1 MKKNYKLLATL
12 VLSGL
17 AGAAFGVLP
26 AEAAVTVRSADG
38 TEKSLT
44 ETEFTSLY
52 GNTHTHST
60 SGNTVSISGEGTVTL
75 KGETVSPGGLSYAAT
90 ANTLAGAYTLESKD
104 ASNNKLSV
112 TDGASVSFSNALDN
126 WIAGGISMKGAAS
139 GNQVTLSGVSLNLPD
154 DTSSLEIAGG
164 VSVSGASA
172 SAGASGNTVTLSNST
187 AQSSYI
193 YGGYMEYHGD
203 TSAKADAVAGVNHN
217 TVTLTNTSVSG
228 TRVYGG
234 YVSNSSSAPA
244 LNASSNTVEISNTAE
259 KEYGVFTVTGGY
271 TKYGDANDNTVKIT
285 GTKVTDDDEIY
296 LTSVSSD
303 ITGGETGSG
312 NADGNTVTLD
322 TITSS
327 GIVYGGRVG
336 NGNNVVATVNMSVLP
351 VSAEESTET
360 DTSTEADPISTSAS
374 SNSVTITGS
383 QVEGVYG
390 GYMQYYGD
398 TSAEADAVAGVN
410 HNTVTL
416 TNTSASGTSV
426 YGGYVLSSGSAPAL
440 NASSNTVEISNT
452 AEKEYGVSTVTGG
465 YTGYGDA
472 NDNTVKIT
480 GTKVTDDDEI
490 YLTSVSSDITGGETE
505 SGNADGNTVTLDT
518 ITSSGIVYGGRAG
531 NCNNV
536 PEAVLM
542 SVLAVSEEESTET
555 DTSTEADPISTS
567 ASSNSVTIT
576 GSQVKGVYGG
586 VGQIGSA
593 KGNIVTI
600 TDSSVEMEAV
610 GGETGYMMNCITQ
623 PGQLKDAENN
633 QVIVN
638 GSSTI
643 GTVVGGEAAAANTFD
658 EEYGKVQTSGKSS
671 GNTVTINDG
680 TVKNSVL
687 GGRSAMSDAIGN
699 TVNIAGGIIGTESS
713 GTGEAD
719 DNAIAIAGG
728 FAEKGQ
734 ANNNTVNITGG
745 TLGAMMSLYG
755 GYSEKGSSSN
765 TLNLHTKGNT
775 VKNLNYFQNLNFYV
789 PEGTAAGE
797 TMVTVT
803 GNADVSKAVIQ
814 AGIEKT
820 TKLAPGQAINLIYDA
835 GGIKTD
841 GTSYS
846 MMSGK
851 DIVSDA
857 GFVDRKAAVKKQDDN
872 TIVVYVPKDEKG
884 TIHPDTK
891 IIPEDRENGINTIKN
906 AGDLVSNAAEGAW
919 KEDHDVDAKFVPYAI
934 VGGYDLHYNTGSYID
949 SNGMAANVGL
959 IRRIR
964 RDGAIDTVMPFLEYG
979 RSNYASFLDDGAR
992 GDGRQH
998 YTGGG
1003 VLLRRDLDDGKYYEG
1018 AIRAGRLK
1026 GDFHGIIDSTAL
1038 RYDSSAPY
1046 VAAQAGA
1053 GKIYAKDR
1061 DTYDLYGKFFWTH
1074 LGSDTATI
1082 RNSRGEAKYEFDD
1095 INSYRTRLGM
1105 RWTRNFDK
1113 VRSLY
1118 AGIGWD
1124 YEFDSKAR
1132 AFYDAYR
1139 TDTPTVKGSS
1149 EFLELGWKSKVTSD
1163 HPWGVDLKATGW
1175 TGKQEGGTLFATV
1188 SRSF

>member
-26 AEAAVTVRSADG
+26 AEAAVTVGPVDG
-38 TEKSLT
+38 TEKPLT
-44 ETEFTSLY
+44 NTEFTSLY
-52 GNTHTHST
+52 GNTYTGST

-75 KGETVSPGGLSYAAT
+75 
-90 ANTLAGAYTLESKD
+90 NTLAGAYTLESGD

-112 TDGASVSFSNALDN
+112 TDGASVSFSNATDN
-126 WIAGGISMKGAAS
+126 WIAGGRSMKGAAS

-154 DTSSLEIAGG
+154 ATPSSLKIAGG
-164 VSVSGASA
+164 
-172 SAGASGNTVTLSNST
+172 
-187 AQSSYI
+187 
-193 YGGYMEYHGD
+193 
-203 TSAKADAVAGVNHN
+203 
-217 TVTLTNTSVSG
+217 
-228 TRVYGG
+228 
-234 YVSNSSSAPA
+234 
-244 LNASSNTVEISNTAE
+244 
-259 KEYGVFTVTGGY
+259 
-271 TKYGDANDNTVKIT
+271 
-285 GTKVTDDDEIY
+285 
-296 LTSVSSD
+296 
-303 ITGGETGSG
+303 ETESG

-383 QVEGVYG
+383 QVEGVYGGYMQYYGDTSAEADAVAGVNHNTVTLTNSTAQSSYIYGIYG

-518 ITSSGIVYGGRAG
+518 IASSGIVYGGRAG
-531 NCNNV
+531 NGNNV
-536 PEAVLM
+536 AEAVLM
-542 SVLAVSEEESTET
+542 SVLAVSTEESTGT

-610 GGETGYMMNCITQ
+610 GGETGYMVGWITQ

-658 EEYGKVQTSGKSS
+658 EKNGEVQTSGKSS

-687 GGRSAMSDAIGN
+687 GGHSAMSDAIGN

-719 DNAIAIAGG
+719 DNAIAGG
-728 FAEKGQ
+728 FAEEGQ

-755 GYSEKGSSSN
+755 GYSEKGSSGN

-775 VKNLNYFQNLNFYV
+775 VKNLGYFQNLNFYV

>member
-26 AEAAVTVRSADG
+26 AEAAVTVGPVDG
-38 TEKSLT
+38 TEKPLT
-44 ETEFTSLY
+44 NTEFTSLY
-52 GNTHTHST
+52 GNTYTGST

-75 KGETVSPGGLSYAAT
+75 
-90 ANTLAGAYTLESKD
+90 NTLAGAYTLESGD

-112 TDGASVSFSNALDN
+112 TDGASVSFSNATDN
-126 WIAGGISMKGAAS
+126 WIAGGRSMKGAAS

-154 DTSSLEIAGG
+154 ATPSSLKIAGG
-164 VSVSGASA
+164 
-172 SAGASGNTVTLSNST
+172 
-187 AQSSYI
+187 
-193 YGGYMEYHGD
+193 
-203 TSAKADAVAGVNHN
+203 
-217 TVTLTNTSVSG
+217 
-228 TRVYGG
+228 
-234 YVSNSSSAPA
+234 
-244 LNASSNTVEISNTAE
+244 
-259 KEYGVFTVTGGY
+259 
-271 TKYGDANDNTVKIT
+271 
-285 GTKVTDDDEIY
+285 
-296 LTSVSSD
+296 
-303 ITGGETGSG
+303 ETESG

-518 ITSSGIVYGGRAG
+518 IASSGIVYGGRAG
-531 NCNNV
+531 NGNNV
-536 PEAVLM
+536 AEAVLM
-542 SVLAVSEEESTET
+542 SVLAVSTEESTGT

-576 GSQVKGVYGG
+576 GSQVEGVYGG

-610 GGETGYMMNCITQ
+610 GGETGYMMNGITQ

-658 EEYGKVQTSGKSS
+658 NEDKEDNEVQTSGKSS

-687 GGRSAMSDAIGN
+687 GGHSAMSDAIGN

-719 DNAIAIAGG
+719 DNAIAGG
-728 FAEKGQ
+728 FAEEGQ

-755 GYSEKGSSSN
+755 GYSEKGSSGN

-775 VKNLNYFQNLNFYV
+775 VKNLGYFQNLNFYV

-857 GFVDRKAAVKKQDDN
+857 GFVDRRAAVKKQDDS

>member
-38 TEKSLT
+38 TETSLT
-44 ETEFTSLY
+44 KTEFTSTSLH
-52 GNTHTHST
+52 GNTYTNST
-60 SGNTVSISGEGTVTL
+60 
-75 KGETVSPGGLSYAAT
+75 
-90 ANTLAGAYTLESKD
+90 
-104 ASNNKLSV
+104 
-112 TDGASVSFSNALDN
+112 
-126 WIAGGISMKGAAS
+126 
-139 GNQVTLSGVSLNLPD
+139 
-154 DTSSLEIAGG
+154 
-164 VSVSGASA
+164 
-172 SAGASGNTVTLSNST
+172 SGNTVTLSNST
-187 AQSSYI
+187 AQSSDI
-193 YGGYMEYHGD
+193 SGGYMKYDGD
-203 TSAKADAVAGVNHN
+203 TSAEADAGVNHN
-217 TVTLTNTSVSG
+217 TVTLTNTSASG

-234 YVSNSSSAPA
+234 YM
-244 LNASSNTVEISNTAE
+244 
-259 KEYGVFTVTGGY
+259 EY
-271 TKYGDANDNTVKIT
+271 D
-285 GTKVTDDDEIY
+285 
-296 LTSVSSD
+296 
-303 ITGGETGSG
+303 
-312 NADGNTVTLD
+312 
-322 TITSS
+322 
-327 GIVYGGRVG
+327 
-336 NGNNVVATVNMSVLP
+336 
-351 VSAEESTET
+351 
-360 DTSTEADPISTSAS
+360 
-374 SNSVTITGS
+374 
-383 QVEGVYG
+383 
-390 GYMQYYGD
+390 GD

-416 TNTSASGTSV
+416 TNTSASGTRV
-426 YGGYVLSSGSAPAL
+426 YGGYVAAAPPIPTVL
-440 NASSNTVEISNT
+440 NVSSNTMEISNT
-452 AEKEYGVSTVTGG
+452 AEKKCGVSTE
-465 YTGYGDA
+465 
-472 NDNTVKIT
+472 KS
-480 GTKVTDDDEI
+480 TK
-490 YLTSVSSDITGGETE
+490 
-505 SGNADGNTVTLDT
+505 
-518 ITSSGIVYGGRAG
+518 
-531 NCNNV
+531 
-536 PEAVLM
+536 
-542 SVLAVSEEESTET
+542 T

-567 ASSNSVTIT
+567 SNSVTIT
-576 GSQVKGVYGG
+576 GSQVEGVYGG

-610 GGETGYMMNCITQ
+610 GGETGYMMNWITQ

-658 EEYGKVQTSGKSS
+658 EKYGEVQTSGKSS

-680 TVKNSVL
+680 TVKDSVL
-687 GGRSAMSDAIGN
+687 GGHSAMSDAIGN

-719 DNAIAIAGG
+719 DNAIAGG

-755 GYSEKGSSSN
+755 GYSEKGSSGN

-775 VKNLNYFQNLNFYV
+775 VKNLGYFQNLNFYV

-857 GFVDRKAAVKKQDDN
+857 GFVDRKAAVKKQDDS

>member
-26 AEAAVTVRSADG
+26 AEAAVTVGPVDG
-38 TEKSLT
+38 TEKPLT
-44 ETEFTSLY
+44 NTEFTSLY
-52 GNTHTHST
+52 GNTYTGST

-75 KGETVSPGGLSYAAT
+75 
-90 ANTLAGAYTLESKD
+90 NTLAGAYTLESGD

-112 TDGASVSFSNALDN
+112 TDGASVSFSNATDN
-126 WIAGGISMKGAAS
+126 WIAGGRSMKGAAS

-154 DTSSLEIAGG
+154 ATPSSLKIAGG
-164 VSVSGASA
+164 
-172 SAGASGNTVTLSNST
+172 
-187 AQSSYI
+187 
-193 YGGYMEYHGD
+193 
-203 TSAKADAVAGVNHN
+203 
-217 TVTLTNTSVSG
+217 
-228 TRVYGG
+228 
-234 YVSNSSSAPA
+234 
-244 LNASSNTVEISNTAE
+244 
-259 KEYGVFTVTGGY
+259 
-271 TKYGDANDNTVKIT
+271 
-285 GTKVTDDDEIY
+285 
-296 LTSVSSD
+296 
-303 ITGGETGSG
+303 ETESG

-416 TNTSASGTSV
+416 TNSTAQSSYIYGGYMQYYGDTSAEADAVAGVNHNTVTLTNTSASGTSV
-426 YGGYVLSSGSAPAL
+426 YGGYVLSSSSAPAL

-465 YTGYGDA
+465 YTEYGDA

-518 ITSSGIVYGGRAG
+518 IASSGIVYGGRAG
-531 NCNNV
+531 NGNNV
-536 PEAVLM
+536 AEAVLM
-542 SVLAVSEEESTET
+542 SVLAVSAEESTET

-610 GGETGYMMNCITQ
+610 GGETGDMVGWITQ

-658 EEYGKVQTSGKSS
+658 EKYDEVQTSGKSS

-687 GGRSAMSDAIGN
+687 GGHSAMSDAIGN

-719 DNAIAIAGG
+719 DNAIAGG
-728 FAEKGQ
+728 FAEEGQ

-775 VKNLNYFQNLNFYV
+775 VKNLGYFQNLNFYV

>member
-26 AEAAVTVRSADG
+26 AEAAVTVGSADG

-44 ETEFTSLY
+44 NTEFTSLY
-52 GNTHTHST
+52 GNKYMDST

-75 KGETVSPGGLSYAAT
+75 KGETVSPGGLSYT
-90 ANTLAGAYTLESKD
+90 ASTLAGAYALESGD

-112 TDGASVSFSNALDN
+112 TDGASVSFSNATGN

-154 DTSSLEIAGG
+154 ATTSSLEIAGG
-164 VSVSGASA
+164 VSGASA
-172 SAGASGNTVTLSNST
+172 SASASGNTVTLSNST
-187 AQSSYI
+187 AQSSDI
-193 YGGYMEYHGD
+193 YGGYMEYYGD
-203 TSAKADAVAGVNHN
+203 TSAEADAVAGVNHN
-217 TVTLTNTSVSG
+217 TVTLTNTSASG
-228 TRVYGG
+228 TSVYGG
-234 YVSNSSSAPA
+234 YVSSSSSAPA

-259 KEYGVFTVTGGY
+259 KEYGVFTVTGGC
-271 TKYGDANDNTVKIT
+271 TEYGDANDNTVKIT

-296 LTSVSSD
+296 LTSVSGD
-303 ITGGETGSG
+303 ITGGETESG

-327 GIVYGGRVG
+327 GIVYGGYGGYMEYYGDTSAEADAVAGVNHNTVTLTNTSASGTRVYG
-336 NGNNVVATVNMSVLP
+336 GYVAQHPIPNFLNHSSNTVEISNTAEKKYG
-351 VSAEESTET
+351 VSTEESTET

-390 GYMQYYGD
+390 G
-398 TSAEADAVAGVN
+398 
-410 HNTVTL
+410 
-416 TNTSASGTSV
+416 
-426 YGGYVLSSGSAPAL
+426 
-440 NASSNTVEISNT
+440 
-452 AEKEYGVSTVTGG
+452 
-465 YTGYGDA
+465 
-472 NDNTVKIT
+472 
-480 GTKVTDDDEI
+480 
-490 YLTSVSSDITGGETE
+490 
-505 SGNADGNTVTLDT
+505 
-518 ITSSGIVYGGRAG
+518 
-531 NCNNV
+531 
-536 PEAVLM
+536 
-542 SVLAVSEEESTET
+542 
-555 DTSTEADPISTS
+555 
-567 ASSNSVTIT
+567 
-576 GSQVKGVYGG
+576 

-610 GGETGYMMNCITQ
+610 GGETGDMVGWITQ

-658 EEYGKVQTSGKSS
+658 EKDDEVQTSGKSS

-687 GGRSAMSDAIGN
+687 GGHSAMSDAIGN

-719 DNAIAIAGG
+719 DNAIAGGFAEEGQANNNTVNITIAGG

-755 GYSEKGSSSN
+755 GYSEKGSSGN

-775 VKNLNYFQNLNFYV
+775 VKNLGYFQNLNFYV

-857 GFVDRKAAVKKQDDN
+857 GFVDRKAAVKKQDDS

-1003 VLLRRDLDDGKYYEG
+1003 VLLRRDIDDGKYYEG

>member
-26 AEAAVTVRSADG
+26 AEAAVTVGPVDG
-38 TEKSLT
+38 TEKPLT
-44 ETEFTSLY
+44 NTEFTSLY
-52 GNTHTHST
+52 GNTYTGST

-75 KGETVSPGGLSYAAT
+75 
-90 ANTLAGAYTLESKD
+90 NTLAGAYTLESGD

-112 TDGASVSFSNALDN
+112 TDGASVSFSNATDN
-126 WIAGGISMKGAAS
+126 WIAGGRSMKGAAS

-154 DTSSLEIAGG
+154 ATPSSLKIAGG
-164 VSVSGASA
+164 
-172 SAGASGNTVTLSNST
+172 
-187 AQSSYI
+187 
-193 YGGYMEYHGD
+193 
-203 TSAKADAVAGVNHN
+203 
-217 TVTLTNTSVSG
+217 
-228 TRVYGG
+228 
-234 YVSNSSSAPA
+234 
-244 LNASSNTVEISNTAE
+244 
-259 KEYGVFTVTGGY
+259 
-271 TKYGDANDNTVKIT
+271 
-285 GTKVTDDDEIY
+285 
-296 LTSVSSD
+296 
-303 ITGGETGSG
+303 ETESG

-322 TITSS
+322 TIASS
-327 GIVYGGRVG
+327 GIVYGGRAG
-336 NGNNVVATVNMSVLP
+336 NGNNVAEAVLMSVLA
-351 VSAEESTET
+351 VSTEESTGT

-416 TNTSASGTSV
+416 TNSTAQSSDIYGGYMQYYRDTSAEADAVAGVNHNTVTLTNSTAQSSDIYGGYMQYYRDTSAEADAVAGVNHNTVTLTNSTAQSSDIYGGYMEYYGDTSAEADAGVNHNTVTLTNTSASGTRV
-426 YGGYVLSSGSAPAL
+426 YGGYVAAPPIPTFL

-518 ITSSGIVYGGRAG
+518 IASSGIVYGGRAG
-531 NCNNV
+531 NGNNV
-536 PEAVLM
+536 AEAVLM
-542 SVLAVSEEESTET
+542 SVLAVSTEESTGT

-610 GGETGYMMNCITQ
+610 GGETGYMVGRITQPGQLKDAENNQVIVNGSSTIGTVVGGETGYMVGRITQ

-658 EEYGKVQTSGKSS
+658 EKNGGMPTSGKSS

-687 GGRSAMSDAIGN
+687 GGHSAMSDAIGN

-719 DNAIAIAGG
+719 DNAIAGG
-728 FAEKGQ
+728 FAEEGQ

-755 GYSEKGSSSN
+755 GYSEKGSSGN

-775 VKNLNYFQNLNFYV
+775 VKNLGYFQNLNFYV

-857 GFVDRKAAVKKQDDN
+857 GFVDRKAAVKKQDDS

>member
-26 AEAAVTVRSADG
+26 AEAAVTVGPVDG
-38 TEKSLT
+38 TEKPLT
-44 ETEFTSLY
+44 NTEFTSLY
-52 GNTHTHST
+52 GNTYTGST

-75 KGETVSPGGLSYAAT
+75 
-90 ANTLAGAYTLESKD
+90 NTLAGAYTLESGD

-112 TDGASVSFSNALDN
+112 TDGASVSFSNATDN
-126 WIAGGISMKGAAS
+126 WIAGGRSMKGAAS

-154 DTSSLEIAGG
+154 ATPSSLKIAGG
-164 VSVSGASA
+164 
-172 SAGASGNTVTLSNST
+172 
-187 AQSSYI
+187 
-193 YGGYMEYHGD
+193 
-203 TSAKADAVAGVNHN
+203 
-217 TVTLTNTSVSG
+217 
-228 TRVYGG
+228 
-234 YVSNSSSAPA
+234 
-244 LNASSNTVEISNTAE
+244 
-259 KEYGVFTVTGGY
+259 
-271 TKYGDANDNTVKIT
+271 
-285 GTKVTDDDEIY
+285 
-296 LTSVSSD
+296 
-303 ITGGETGSG
+303 ETESG

-390 GYMQYYGD
+390 GYMQYYGDTSAEADAVAGVNHNTVTLTNSTAQSSYIYGIYGGYMQYYRD

-518 ITSSGIVYGGRAG
+518 ITSSGIVYGGRVG
-531 NCNNV
+531 NGNNV
-536 PEAVLM
+536 VATVNM
-542 SVLAVSEEESTET
+542 SVLPVSAEESTET

-610 GGETGYMMNCITQ
+610 GGETGYMVGWITQ

-658 EEYGKVQTSGKSS
+658 EKNGEVQTSGKSS

-687 GGRSAMSDAIGN
+687 GGHSAMSDAIGN

-719 DNAIAIAGG
+719 DNAIAGG
-728 FAEKGQ
+728 FAEEGQ

-755 GYSEKGSSSN
+755 GYSEKGSSGN

-775 VKNLNYFQNLNFYV
+775 VKNLGYFQNLNFYV

-934 VGGYDLHYNTGSYID
+934 VGGYDLHYNTGSSID

>member
-26 AEAAVTVRSADG
+26 AEAAVTVGPVDG
-38 TEKSLT
+38 TEKPLT
-44 ETEFTSLY
+44 NTEFTSLY
-52 GNTHTHST
+52 GNTYTGST

-75 KGETVSPGGLSYAAT
+75 
-90 ANTLAGAYTLESKD
+90 NTLAGAYTLESGD

-112 TDGASVSFSNALDN
+112 TDGASVSFSNATDN
-126 WIAGGISMKGAAS
+126 WIAGGRSMKGAAS

-154 DTSSLEIAGG
+154 ATPSSLKIAGG
-164 VSVSGASA
+164 
-172 SAGASGNTVTLSNST
+172 
-187 AQSSYI
+187 
-193 YGGYMEYHGD
+193 
-203 TSAKADAVAGVNHN
+203 
-217 TVTLTNTSVSG
+217 
-228 TRVYGG
+228 
-234 YVSNSSSAPA
+234 
-244 LNASSNTVEISNTAE
+244 
-259 KEYGVFTVTGGY
+259 
-271 TKYGDANDNTVKIT
+271 
-285 GTKVTDDDEIY
+285 
-296 LTSVSSD
+296 
-303 ITGGETGSG
+303 ETESG

-518 ITSSGIVYGGRAG
+518 IASSGIVYGGRAG
-531 NCNNV
+531 NGNNV
-536 PEAVLM
+536 AEAVLM
-542 SVLAVSEEESTET
+542 SVLAVSTEESTGT

-610 GGETGYMMNCITQ
+610 GGETGYMVGWITQ

-658 EEYGKVQTSGKSS
+658 EKNGEVQTSGKSS

-687 GGRSAMSDAIGN
+687 GGHSAMSDAIGN

-719 DNAIAIAGG
+719 DNAIAGG
-728 FAEKGQ
+728 FAEEGQ

-755 GYSEKGSSSN
+755 GYSEKGSSGN

-775 VKNLNYFQNLNFYV
+775 VKNLGYFQNLNFYV

-979 RSNYASFLDDGAR
+979 RSNYASFLDDGA
-992 GDGRQH
+992 
-998 YTGGG
+998 
-1003 VLLRRDLDDGKYYEG
+1003 
-1018 AIRAGRLK
+1018 
-1026 GDFHGIIDSTAL
+1026 
-1038 RYDSSAPY
+1038 
-1046 VAAQAGA
+1046 
-1053 GKIYAKDR
+1053 
-1061 DTYDLYGKFFWTH
+1061 
-1074 LGSDTATI
+1074 
-1082 RNSRGEAKYEFDD
+1082 
-1095 INSYRTRLGM
+1095 
-1105 RWTRNFDK
+1105 
-1113 VRSLY
+1113 
-1118 AGIGWD
+1118 
-1124 YEFDSKAR
+1124 
-1132 AFYDAYR
+1132 
-1139 TDTPTVKGSS
+1139 
-1149 EFLELGWKSKVTSD
+1149 
-1163 HPWGVDLKATGW
+1163 
-1175 TGKQEGGTLFATV
+1175 
-1188 SRSF
+1188 

>member
-26 AEAAVTVRSADG
+26 AEAAVTVGSADG
-38 TEKSLT
+38 TEKSLIN
-44 ETEFTSLY
+44 TEFTSLY
-52 GNTHTHST
+52 GNQYMDST

-75 KGETVSPGGLSYAAT
+75 KGETVSPGGLST
-90 ANTLAGAYTLESKD
+90 ASTLAGAYALESGD

-112 TDGASVSFSNALDN
+112 TDGASVSFSNATDN
-126 WIAGGISMKGAAS
+126 WIGGRIAGGISMKGAAS

-154 DTSSLEIAGG
+154 ATTSSLKIAGG
-164 VSVSGASA
+164 VSGASA
-172 SAGASGNTVTLSNST
+172 SASASGNTVTLSNST

-193 YGGYMEYHGD
+193 YGGYGGYGYMEYYGNTSAEADAVAGVNHNTVTLTNSTAQSSYIYGGYAEADAGVNHNTVTLTNTSASGTRVYGGDMEYYGD
-203 TSAKADAVAGVNHN
+203 TSAEADAVAGVNHN
-217 TVTLTNTSVSG
+217 TVTLTNTSASG

-234 YVSNSSSAPA
+234 FYGGYLVPTIATF
-244 LNASSNTVEISNTAE
+244 LNDSSNTVEISNTAE
-259 KEYGVFTVTGGY
+259 KKYGVST
-271 TKYGDANDNTVKIT
+271 
-285 GTKVTDDDEIY
+285 
-296 LTSVSSD
+296 
-303 ITGGETGSG
+303 
-312 NADGNTVTLD
+312 
-322 TITSS
+322 
-327 GIVYGGRVG
+327 
-336 NGNNVVATVNMSVLP
+336 
-351 VSAEESTET
+351 EESTET

-390 GYMQYYGD
+390 G
-398 TSAEADAVAGVN
+398 
-410 HNTVTL
+410 
-416 TNTSASGTSV
+416 
-426 YGGYVLSSGSAPAL
+426 
-440 NASSNTVEISNT
+440 
-452 AEKEYGVSTVTGG
+452 
-465 YTGYGDA
+465 
-472 NDNTVKIT
+472 
-480 GTKVTDDDEI
+480 
-490 YLTSVSSDITGGETE
+490 
-505 SGNADGNTVTLDT
+505 
-518 ITSSGIVYGGRAG
+518 
-531 NCNNV
+531 
-536 PEAVLM
+536 
-542 SVLAVSEEESTET
+542 
-555 DTSTEADPISTS
+555 
-567 ASSNSVTIT
+567 
-576 GSQVKGVYGG
+576 

-610 GGETGYMMNCITQ
+610 GGETGYMVNWITQ

-658 EEYGKVQTSGKSS
+658 EKDDEVQTSGKSS

-680 TVKNSVL
+680 TVKNRVL
-687 GGRSAMSDAIGN
+687 GGHSAMSDAIGN

-719 DNAIAIAGG
+719 DNAIAGG

-755 GYSEKGSSSN
+755 GYSEKGSSGN

-775 VKNLNYFQNLNFYV
+775 VKNLGYFQNLNFYV

-1003 VLLRRDLDDGKYYEG
+1003 VLLRRDIDDGKYYEG

>member
-1 MKKNYKLLATL
+1 M
-12 VLSGL
+12 SGL

-26 AEAAVTVRSADG
+26 AEAAVTVGSADG

-44 ETEFTSLY
+44 DTEFTSLY
-52 GNTHTHST
+52 GNKYTDST
-60 SGNTVSISGEGTVTL
+60 SGNTVSISGEETVTL
-75 KGETVSPGGLSYAAT
+75 KGETVSLGGSSYT
-90 ANTLAGAYTLESKD
+90 ASTLAGAYTLESGD

-112 TDGASVSFSNALDN
+112 TDGASVSFGNATDN
-126 WIAGGISMKGAAS
+126 SIAGGISMKGAAS
-139 GNQVTLSGVSLNLPD
+139 GNQVTLSGVSLNVPD
-154 DTSSLEIAGG
+154 ATTSSLKIAGG

-187 AQSSYI
+187 AQSLYIYGI
-193 YGGYMEYHGD
+193 YGGYMQYYGD
-203 TSAKADAVAGVNHN
+203 TSAEADAVAGVNHN
-217 TVTLTNTSVSG
+217 TVTLTNSTAQSSYIYGIYGGYMEYYGDTSAEADTVAGVNHNTVTLTNTSASG
-228 TRVYGG
+228 TSVYGG
-234 YVSNSSSAPA
+234 YVLNSSSAPA

-271 TKYGDANDNTVKIT
+271 TEYGNANDNTVKIT
-285 GTKVTDDDEIY
+285 GTKSTDDDE
-296 LTSVSSD
+296 T
-303 ITGGETGSG
+303 
-312 NADGNTVTLD
+312 
-322 TITSS
+322 
-327 GIVYGGRVG
+327 
-336 NGNNVVATVNMSVLP
+336 
-351 VSAEESTET
+351 
-360 DTSTEADPISTSAS
+360 
-374 SNSVTITGS
+374 
-383 QVEGVYG
+383 
-390 GYMQYYGD
+390 
-398 TSAEADAVAGVN
+398 
-410 HNTVTL
+410 
-416 TNTSASGTSV
+416 
-426 YGGYVLSSGSAPAL
+426 
-440 NASSNTVEISNT
+440 
-452 AEKEYGVSTVTGG
+452 
-465 YTGYGDA
+465 
-472 NDNTVKIT
+472 
-480 GTKVTDDDEI
+480 

-531 NCNNV
+531 KNGNNV
-536 PEAVLM
+536 PQAVLM
-542 SVLAVSEEESTET
+542 SVLAVSAEESTET

-610 GGETGYMMNCITQ
+610 GGETGDMVGWITQ
-623 PGQLKDAENN
+623 PGQPKDAENN

-643 GTVVGGEAAAANTFD
+643 GTVVGGAAAANTFD
-658 EEYGKVQTSGKSS
+658 EKNDEVQTSGKSS

-687 GGRSAMSDAIGN
+687 GGHSAMSDAIGN

-719 DNAIAIAGG
+719 DNAIAGG
-728 FAEKGQ
+728 FAEEGQ

-755 GYSEKGSSSN
+755 GYSEKGSSGN
-765 TLNLHTKGNT
+765 TLNLHTKGNI
-775 VKNLNYFQNLNFYV
+775 VKNLGYFQNLNFYV

>member
-26 AEAAVTVRSADG
+26 AEAAVTVGPVDG
-38 TEKSLT
+38 TEKPLT
-44 ETEFTSLY
+44 NTEFTSLY
-52 GNTHTHST
+52 GNTYTGST

-75 KGETVSPGGLSYAAT
+75 
-90 ANTLAGAYTLESKD
+90 NTLAGAYTLESGD

-112 TDGASVSFSNALDN
+112 TDGASVSFSNATDN
-126 WIAGGISMKGAAS
+126 WIAGGRSMKGAAS

-154 DTSSLEIAGG
+154 ATPSSLKIAGG
-164 VSVSGASA
+164 
-172 SAGASGNTVTLSNST
+172 
-187 AQSSYI
+187 
-193 YGGYMEYHGD
+193 
-203 TSAKADAVAGVNHN
+203 
-217 TVTLTNTSVSG
+217 
-228 TRVYGG
+228 
-234 YVSNSSSAPA
+234 
-244 LNASSNTVEISNTAE
+244 
-259 KEYGVFTVTGGY
+259 
-271 TKYGDANDNTVKIT
+271 
-285 GTKVTDDDEIY
+285 
-296 LTSVSSD
+296 
-303 ITGGETGSG
+303 ETESG

-452 AEKEYGVSTVTGG
+452 AEKEYGVFTVTGG
-465 YTGYGDA
+465 CTEYGDA

-490 YLTSVSSDITGGETE
+490 YLTSVSSDITGGETK

-531 NCNNV
+531 NGNNV
-536 PEAVLM
+536 PVLM
-542 SVLAVSEEESTET
+542 SVLAVSTEESTET

-576 GSQVKGVYGG
+576 GSQVEGVYGG

-610 GGETGYMMNCITQ
+610 GGETGYMMDWITQ

-643 GTVVGGEAAAANTFD
+643 GIVVGGKAAAANTFD
-658 EEYGKVQTSGKSS
+658 FDNEDKEYKEVQTSGKSS

-680 TVKNSVL
+680 TLKNSVL
-687 GGRSAMSDAIGN
+687 GGHSAMSDAIGN

-719 DNAIAIAGG
+719 DNAIAGG

-755 GYSEKGSSSN
+755 GYSEKGSSGN

-775 VKNLNYFQNLNFYV
+775 VKNLGYFQNLNFYV

-857 GFVDRKAAVKKQDDN
+857 GFVDRKAAVKKQDDS

>member
-26 AEAAVTVRSADG
+26 AEAAVTVGPVDG
-38 TEKSLT
+38 TEKPLT
-44 ETEFTSLY
+44 NTEFTSLY
-52 GNTHTHST
+52 GNTYTGST

-75 KGETVSPGGLSYAAT
+75 
-90 ANTLAGAYTLESKD
+90 NTLAGAYTLESGD

-112 TDGASVSFSNALDN
+112 TDGASVSFSNATDN
-126 WIAGGISMKGAAS
+126 WIAGGRSMKGAAS

-154 DTSSLEIAGG
+154 ATPSSLKIAGG
-164 VSVSGASA
+164 
-172 SAGASGNTVTLSNST
+172 
-187 AQSSYI
+187 
-193 YGGYMEYHGD
+193 
-203 TSAKADAVAGVNHN
+203 
-217 TVTLTNTSVSG
+217 
-228 TRVYGG
+228 
-234 YVSNSSSAPA
+234 
-244 LNASSNTVEISNTAE
+244 
-259 KEYGVFTVTGGY
+259 
-271 TKYGDANDNTVKIT
+271 
-285 GTKVTDDDEIY
+285 
-296 LTSVSSD
+296 
-303 ITGGETGSG
+303 ETESG

-383 QVEGVYG
+383 QVEGVYGGYMQYYGDTSAEADAVAGVNHNTVTLTNSTAQSSYIYG

-518 ITSSGIVYGGRAG
+518 ITSSGIVYGGRVG
-531 NCNNV
+531 NGNNV
-536 PEAVLM
+536 VATVNM
-542 SVLAVSEEESTET
+542 SVLPVSAEESTET

-576 GSQVKGVYGG
+576 GSQVEGVYGG

-610 GGETGYMMNCITQ
+610 GGETGYMMNWITQ

-658 EEYGKVQTSGKSS
+658 FDNEDKEYNEVQTSGKSS

-687 GGRSAMSDAIGN
+687 GGHSAMSDAIGN

-719 DNAIAIAGG
+719 DNAIAGG

-755 GYSEKGSSSN
+755 GYSEKGSSGN

-775 VKNLNYFQNLNFYV
+775 VKNLGYFQNLNFYV

-857 GFVDRKAAVKKQDDN
+857 GFVDRKAAVKKQDDS

-1118 AGIGWD
+1118 VGIGWD

>member
-1 MKKNYKLLATL
+1 
-12 VLSGL
+12 
-17 AGAAFGVLP
+17 
-26 AEAAVTVRSADG
+26 
-38 TEKSLT
+38 
-44 ETEFTSLY
+44 
-52 GNTHTHST
+52 
-60 SGNTVSISGEGTVTL
+60 
-75 KGETVSPGGLSYAAT
+75 
-90 ANTLAGAYTLESKD
+90 
-104 ASNNKLSV
+104 
-112 TDGASVSFSNALDN
+112 
-126 WIAGGISMKGAAS
+126 
-139 GNQVTLSGVSLNLPD
+139 
-154 DTSSLEIAGG
+154 
-164 VSVSGASA
+164 
-172 SAGASGNTVTLSNST
+172 
-187 AQSSYI
+187 
-193 YGGYMEYHGD
+193 ME
-203 TSAKADAVAGVNHN
+203 
-217 TVTLTNTSVSG
+217 
-228 TRVYGG
+228 
-234 YVSNSSSAPA
+234 
-244 LNASSNTVEISNTAE
+244 
-259 KEYGVFTVTGGY
+259 
-271 TKYGDANDNTVKIT
+271 
-285 GTKVTDDDEIY
+285 
-296 LTSVSSD
+296 
-303 ITGGETGSG
+303 
-312 NADGNTVTLD
+312 
-322 TITSS
+322 
-327 GIVYGGRVG
+327 
-336 NGNNVVATVNMSVLP
+336 
-351 VSAEESTET
+351 
-360 DTSTEADPISTSAS
+360 
-374 SNSVTITGS
+374 
-383 QVEGVYG
+383 
-390 GYMQYYGD
+390 YYGD

-416 TNTSASGTSV
+416 TNTSASGTRV
-426 YGGYVLSSGSAPAL
+426 YGGFYGGYVVPTIANFL
-440 NASSNTVEISNT
+440 NDSSNTVEISNT

-465 YTGYGDA
+465 YTEYGDA

-505 SGNADGNTVTLDT
+505 SGNADGNT

-531 NCNNV
+531 NGNNV
-536 PEAVLM
+536 AATVIM
-542 SVLAVSEEESTET
+542 SVLAVSAEESTET
-555 DTSTEADPISTS
+555 DTSTEADPISTG
-567 ASSNSVTIT
+567 ANSNSVTIT
-576 GSQVKGVYGG
+576 GSQVEGVYGG

-610 GGETGYMMNCITQ
+610 GGETGDMMGWITQ
-623 PGQLKDAENN
+623 PGQPKDAENN

-643 GTVVGGEAAAANTFD
+643 GTVVGGEANTFD
-658 EEYGKVQTSGKSS
+658 EKYNKVQTSGKSS

-687 GGRSAMSDAIGN
+687 GGHSAMSDAIGN

-719 DNAIAIAGG
+719 DNAIAGG

-755 GYSEKGSSSN
+755 GYSEKGSSGN

-775 VKNLNYFQNLNFYV
+775 VKNLGYFQNLNFYV

-1118 AGIGWD
+1118 VGIGWD

>member
-26 AEAAVTVRSADG
+26 AEAAVTVGPVDG
-38 TEKSLT
+38 TEKPLT
-44 ETEFTSLY
+44 NTEFTSLY
-52 GNTHTHST
+52 GNTYTGST

-75 KGETVSPGGLSYAAT
+75 
-90 ANTLAGAYTLESKD
+90 NTLAGAYTLESGD

-112 TDGASVSFSNALDN
+112 TDGASVSFSNATDN
-126 WIAGGISMKGAAS
+126 WIAGGRSMKGAAS

-154 DTSSLEIAGG
+154 ATPSSLKIAGG
-164 VSVSGASA
+164 
-172 SAGASGNTVTLSNST
+172 
-187 AQSSYI
+187 
-193 YGGYMEYHGD
+193 
-203 TSAKADAVAGVNHN
+203 
-217 TVTLTNTSVSG
+217 
-228 TRVYGG
+228 
-234 YVSNSSSAPA
+234 
-244 LNASSNTVEISNTAE
+244 
-259 KEYGVFTVTGGY
+259 
-271 TKYGDANDNTVKIT
+271 
-285 GTKVTDDDEIY
+285 
-296 LTSVSSD
+296 
-303 ITGGETGSG
+303 ETESG

-383 QVEGVYG
+383 QVEGVYGGYMQYYGDTSAEADAVAGVNHNTVTLTNSTAQSSDIYG

-518 ITSSGIVYGGRAG
+518 ITSSGIVYGGRVG
-531 NCNNV
+531 NGNNV
-536 PEAVLM
+536 VATVNM
-542 SVLAVSEEESTET
+542 SVLPVSAEESTET

-610 GGETGYMMNCITQ
+610 GGETGYMVGWITQ

-658 EEYGKVQTSGKSS
+658 EKNGEVQTSGKSS

-687 GGRSAMSDAIGN
+687 GGHSAMSDAIGN

-719 DNAIAIAGG
+719 DNAIAGG
-728 FAEKGQ
+728 FAEEGQ

-755 GYSEKGSSSN
+755 GYSEKGSSGN

-775 VKNLNYFQNLNFYV
+775 VKNLGYFQNLNFYV

>member
-1 MKKNYKLLATL
+1 
-12 VLSGL
+12 
-17 AGAAFGVLP
+17 
-26 AEAAVTVRSADG
+26 
-38 TEKSLT
+38 
-44 ETEFTSLY
+44 
-52 GNTHTHST
+52 
-60 SGNTVSISGEGTVTL
+60 
-75 KGETVSPGGLSYAAT
+75 
-90 ANTLAGAYTLESKD
+90 
-104 ASNNKLSV
+104 
-112 TDGASVSFSNALDN
+112 
-126 WIAGGISMKGAAS
+126 MKGAAS

-154 DTSSLEIAGG
+154 ATPSSLKIAGG
-164 VSVSGASA
+164 
-172 SAGASGNTVTLSNST
+172 
-187 AQSSYI
+187 
-193 YGGYMEYHGD
+193 
-203 TSAKADAVAGVNHN
+203 
-217 TVTLTNTSVSG
+217 
-228 TRVYGG
+228 
-234 YVSNSSSAPA
+234 
-244 LNASSNTVEISNTAE
+244 
-259 KEYGVFTVTGGY
+259 
-271 TKYGDANDNTVKIT
+271 
-285 GTKVTDDDEIY
+285 
-296 LTSVSSD
+296 
-303 ITGGETGSG
+303 ETESG

-322 TITSS
+322 TIASS
-327 GIVYGGRVG
+327 GIVYGGRAG
-336 NGNNVVATVNMSVLP
+336 NGNNVAEAVLMSVLA
-351 VSAEESTET
+351 VSTEESTGT

-383 QVEGVYG
+383 QVEGVYGGYMQYYGDTSAEADAVAGVNHNTVTLTNSTAQSSYIYG

-518 ITSSGIVYGGRAG
+518 IASSGIVYGGRAG
-531 NCNNV
+531 NGNNV
-536 PEAVLM
+536 AEAVLM
-542 SVLAVSEEESTET
+542 SVLAVSTEESTGT

-610 GGETGYMMNCITQ
+610 GGETGYMVGWITQ

-658 EEYGKVQTSGKSS
+658 EKNGEVQTSGKSS

-687 GGRSAMSDAIGN
+687 GGHSAMSDAIGN

-719 DNAIAIAGG
+719 DNAIAGG
-728 FAEKGQ
+728 FAKEGQ

-755 GYSEKGSSSN
+755 GYSEKGSSGN

-775 VKNLNYFQNLNFYV
+775 VKNLGYFQNLNFYV

>member
-26 AEAAVTVRSADG
+26 AEAAVTVGPVDG
-38 TEKSLT
+38 TEKPLT
-44 ETEFTSLY
+44 NTEFTSLY
-52 GNTHTHST
+52 GNTYTGST

-75 KGETVSPGGLSYAAT
+75 
-90 ANTLAGAYTLESKD
+90 NTLAGAYTLESGD

-112 TDGASVSFSNALDN
+112 TDGASVSFSNATDN
-126 WIAGGISMKGAAS
+126 WIAGGRSMKGAAS

-154 DTSSLEIAGG
+154 ATPSSLKIAGG
-164 VSVSGASA
+164 
-172 SAGASGNTVTLSNST
+172 
-187 AQSSYI
+187 
-193 YGGYMEYHGD
+193 
-203 TSAKADAVAGVNHN
+203 
-217 TVTLTNTSVSG
+217 
-228 TRVYGG
+228 
-234 YVSNSSSAPA
+234 
-244 LNASSNTVEISNTAE
+244 
-259 KEYGVFTVTGGY
+259 
-271 TKYGDANDNTVKIT
+271 
-285 GTKVTDDDEIY
+285 
-296 LTSVSSD
+296 
-303 ITGGETGSG
+303 ETESG

-505 SGNADGNTVTLDT
+505 SGNADCNTVTLDT
-518 ITSSGIVYGGRAG
+518 IASSGIVYGGRAG
-531 NCNNV
+531 NGNNV
-536 PEAVLM
+536 AEAVLM
-542 SVLAVSEEESTET
+542 SVLAVSTEESTGT

-610 GGETGYMMNCITQ
+610 GGETGYMVGWITQ

-658 EEYGKVQTSGKSS
+658 EKNGEVQTSGKSS

-687 GGRSAMSDAIGN
+687 GGHSAMSDAIGN

-719 DNAIAIAGG
+719 DNAIAGG
-728 FAEKGQ
+728 FAEEGQ

-755 GYSEKGSSSN
+755 GYSEKGSSGN

-775 VKNLNYFQNLNFYV
+775 VKNLGYFQNLNFYV

>member
-26 AEAAVTVRSADG
+26 AEAAVTVGPVDG
-38 TEKSLT
+38 TEKPLT
-44 ETEFTSLY
+44 NTEFTSLY
-52 GNTHTHST
+52 GNTYTGST

-75 KGETVSPGGLSYAAT
+75 
-90 ANTLAGAYTLESKD
+90 NTLAGAYTLESGD

-112 TDGASVSFSNALDN
+112 TDGASVSFSNATDN
-126 WIAGGISMKGAAS
+126 WIAGGRSMKGAAS

-154 DTSSLEIAGG
+154 ATPSSLKIAGG
-164 VSVSGASA
+164 
-172 SAGASGNTVTLSNST
+172 
-187 AQSSYI
+187 
-193 YGGYMEYHGD
+193 
-203 TSAKADAVAGVNHN
+203 
-217 TVTLTNTSVSG
+217 
-228 TRVYGG
+228 
-234 YVSNSSSAPA
+234 
-244 LNASSNTVEISNTAE
+244 
-259 KEYGVFTVTGGY
+259 
-271 TKYGDANDNTVKIT
+271 
-285 GTKVTDDDEIY
+285 
-296 LTSVSSD
+296 
-303 ITGGETGSG
+303 ETESG

-327 GIVYGGRVG
+327 GIVYGGRAG
-336 NGNNVVATVNMSVLP
+336 NGNNVAEAVLMSVLA
-351 VSAEESTET
+351 VSTEESTGT

-383 QVEGVYG
+383 QVEGVYGGYMQYYGDTSAEADAVAGVNHNTVTLTNSTAQSSYIYGIYGGYMQYYRDTSAEADAVAGVNHNTVTLTNSTAQSSYIYG

-531 NCNNV
+531 NGNNV
-536 PEAVLM
+536 AEAVLM
-542 SVLAVSEEESTET
+542 SVLAVSTEESTGT

-610 GGETGYMMNCITQ
+610 GGETGYMVGWITQ

-658 EEYGKVQTSGKSS
+658 EKNGEVQTSGKSS

-687 GGRSAMSDAIGN
+687 GGHSAMSDAIGN

-719 DNAIAIAGG
+719 DNAIAGG
-728 FAEKGQ
+728 FAEEGQ

-755 GYSEKGSSSN
+755 GYSEKGSSGN

-775 VKNLNYFQNLNFYV
+775 VKNLGYFQNLNFYV

>member
-26 AEAAVTVRSADG
+26 AEAAVTVGPVDG
-38 TEKSLT
+38 TEKPLT
-44 ETEFTSLY
+44 NTEFTSLY
-52 GNTHTHST
+52 GNTYTGST

-75 KGETVSPGGLSYAAT
+75 
-90 ANTLAGAYTLESKD
+90 NTLAGAYTLESGD

-112 TDGASVSFSNALDN
+112 TDGASVSFSNATDN
-126 WIAGGISMKGAAS
+126 WIAGGRSMKGAAS

-154 DTSSLEIAGG
+154 ATPSSLKIAGG
-164 VSVSGASA
+164 
-172 SAGASGNTVTLSNST
+172 
-187 AQSSYI
+187 
-193 YGGYMEYHGD
+193 
-203 TSAKADAVAGVNHN
+203 
-217 TVTLTNTSVSG
+217 
-228 TRVYGG
+228 
-234 YVSNSSSAPA
+234 
-244 LNASSNTVEISNTAE
+244 
-259 KEYGVFTVTGGY
+259 
-271 TKYGDANDNTVKIT
+271 
-285 GTKVTDDDEIY
+285 
-296 LTSVSSD
+296 
-303 ITGGETGSG
+303 ETESG

-518 ITSSGIVYGGRAG
+518 ITSSGIVYGGRVG
-531 NCNNV
+531 NGNNV
-536 PEAVLM
+536 VATVNM
-542 SVLAVSEEESTET
+542 SVLPVSAEESTET

-610 GGETGYMMNCITQ
+610 GGETGYMVGWITQ

-658 EEYGKVQTSGKSS
+658 EKNGEVQTSGKSS

-687 GGRSAMSDAIGN
+687 GGHSAMSDAIGN

-719 DNAIAIAGG
+719 DNAIAGG
-728 FAEKGQ
+728 FAEEGQ

-755 GYSEKGSSSN
+755 GYSEKGSSGN

-775 VKNLNYFQNLNFYV
+775 VKNLGYFQNLNFYV

-1046 VAAQAGA
+1046 VEAQAGA

>member
-26 AEAAVTVRSADG
+26 AEAAVTVGSADG
-38 TEKSLT
+38 TETSLT
-44 ETEFTSLY
+44 NTEFTSLY
-52 GNTHTHST
+52 GNKYMDST

-75 KGETVSPGGLSYAAT
+75 KGEPVSPGGSSYT
-90 ANTLAGAYTLESKD
+90 ASTLAGAYTLESGD

-112 TDGASVSFSNALDN
+112 TDGASVSFSNATGN
-126 WIAGGISMKGAAS
+126 WMIAGGISMKGAAS

-154 DTSSLEIAGG
+154 ATTSSLEIAGG
-164 VSVSGASA
+164 VTGASA
-172 SAGASGNTVTLSNST
+172 SASASGNTVTLSNST

-193 YGGYMEYHGD
+193 YGGYGYMEYYGD
-203 TSAKADAVAGVNHN
+203 TSAEADAGVNHNTVTLTNSTAQSSDIYGGYMKYYGDTSADAVAGVNHN
-217 TVTLTNTSVSG
+217 TVTLTNTSASG

-234 YVSNSSSAPA
+234 YVAAPPIPTLIF
-244 LNASSNTVEISNTAE
+244 LNCSSNT
-259 KEYGVFTVTGGY
+259 
-271 TKYGDANDNTVKIT
+271 
-285 GTKVTDDDEIY
+285 
-296 LTSVSSD
+296 
-303 ITGGETGSG
+303 
-312 NADGNTVTLD
+312 
-322 TITSS
+322 
-327 GIVYGGRVG
+327 
-336 NGNNVVATVNMSVLP
+336 
-351 VSAEESTET
+351 
-360 DTSTEADPISTSAS
+360 ADPISTSAS

-390 GYMQYYGD
+390 GVD
-398 TSAEADAVAGVN
+398 
-410 HNTVTL
+410 
-416 TNTSASGTSV
+416 
-426 YGGYVLSSGSAPAL
+426 
-440 NASSNTVEISNT
+440 
-452 AEKEYGVSTVTGG
+452 
-465 YTGYGDA
+465 
-472 NDNTVKIT
+472 
-480 GTKVTDDDEI
+480 
-490 YLTSVSSDITGGETE
+490 
-505 SGNADGNTVTLDT
+505 
-518 ITSSGIVYGGRAG
+518 
-531 NCNNV
+531 
-536 PEAVLM
+536 
-542 SVLAVSEEESTET
+542 
-555 DTSTEADPISTS
+555 
-567 ASSNSVTIT
+567 
-576 GSQVKGVYGG
+576 
-586 VGQIGSA
+586 QIGSA
-593 KGNIVTI
+593 KGNI
-600 TDSSVEMEAV
+600 
-610 GGETGYMMNCITQ
+610 
-623 PGQLKDAENN
+623 
-633 QVIVN
+633 
-638 GSSTI
+638 
-643 GTVVGGEAAAANTFD
+643 
-658 EEYGKVQTSGKSS
+658 
-671 GNTVTINDG
+671 VTINDG

-687 GGRSAMSDAIGN
+687 GGHSAMSDAIGN

-719 DNAIAIAGG
+719 DNAIAGG
-728 FAEKGQ
+728 FAKEGQ

-755 GYSEKGSSSN
+755 GYSEKGSSGN

-775 VKNLNYFQNLNFYV
+775 VKNLGYFQNLNFYV

-857 GFVDRKAAVKKQDDN
+857 GFVDRKAAVKKQDDS

>member
-26 AEAAVTVRSADG
+26 AEAAVTVGPVDG
-38 TEKSLT
+38 TEKPLT
-44 ETEFTSLY
+44 NTEFTSLY
-52 GNTHTHST
+52 GNTYTGST

-75 KGETVSPGGLSYAAT
+75 
-90 ANTLAGAYTLESKD
+90 NTLAGAYTLESGD

-112 TDGASVSFSNALDN
+112 TDGASVSFSNATDN
-126 WIAGGISMKGAAS
+126 WIAGGRSMKGAAS

-154 DTSSLEIAGG
+154 ATPSSLKIAGG
-164 VSVSGASA
+164 
-172 SAGASGNTVTLSNST
+172 
-187 AQSSYI
+187 
-193 YGGYMEYHGD
+193 
-203 TSAKADAVAGVNHN
+203 
-217 TVTLTNTSVSG
+217 
-228 TRVYGG
+228 
-234 YVSNSSSAPA
+234 
-244 LNASSNTVEISNTAE
+244 
-259 KEYGVFTVTGGY
+259 
-271 TKYGDANDNTVKIT
+271 
-285 GTKVTDDDEIY
+285 
-296 LTSVSSD
+296 
-303 ITGGETGSG
+303 ETESG

-322 TITSS
+322 TIASS
-327 GIVYGGRVG
+327 GIVYGGRAG
-336 NGNNVVATVNMSVLP
+336 NGNNVAEAVLMSVLA
-351 VSAEESTET
+351 VSTEESTGT

-383 QVEGVYG
+383 QVEGVYGGYMQYYGDTSAEADAVAGVNHNTVTLTNSTAQSSYIYGIYG

-518 ITSSGIVYGGRAG
+518 IASSGIVYGGRAG
-531 NCNNV
+531 NGNNV
-536 PEAVLM
+536 AEAVLM
-542 SVLAVSEEESTET
+542 SVLAVSTEESTGT

-610 GGETGYMMNCITQ
+610 GGETGYMVGWITQ

-658 EEYGKVQTSGKSS
+658 EKNGEVQTSGKSS

-687 GGRSAMSDAIGN
+687 GGHSAMSDAIGN

-719 DNAIAIAGG
+719 DNAIAGG
-728 FAEKGQ
+728 FAEEGQ

-755 GYSEKGSSSN
+755 GYSEKGSSGN

-775 VKNLNYFQNLNFYV
+775 VKNLGYFQNLNFYV

>member
-26 AEAAVTVRSADG
+26 AEAAVTVGSADG

-44 ETEFTSLY
+44 NTEFTSLY
-52 GNTHTHST
+52 GNKYTDST

-75 KGETVSPGGLSYAAT
+75 KGETVSPGGSSYT
-90 ANTLAGAYTLESKD
+90 DSTLAGAYALESGD

-112 TDGASVSFSNALDN
+112 TDGASVSFSNATDN
-126 WIAGGISMKGAAS
+126 WIAGWIAGGISMKGAAS

-154 DTSSLEIAGG
+154 ATTSSLKIAGG
-164 VSVSGASA
+164 VSGASA
-172 SAGASGNTVTLSNST
+172 SASASGNTVTLSNST

-193 YGGYMEYHGD
+193 YGGYGYMEYYGD
-203 TSAKADAVAGVNHN
+203 TSAEADAVAGVNHN
-217 TVTLTNTSVSG
+217 TVTLTNSTAQSSDI
-228 TRVYGG
+228 YGG
-234 YVSNSSSAPA
+234 YM
-244 LNASSNTVEISNTAE
+244 
-259 KEYGVFTVTGGY
+259 EY
-271 TKYGDANDNTVKIT
+271 YGD
-285 GTKVTDDDEIY
+285 
-296 LTSVSSD
+296 TSA
-303 ITGGETGSG
+303 E
-312 NADGNTVTLD
+312 ADAVAGVNHNTVTL
-322 TITSS
+322 TNSTAQSS
-327 GIVYGGRVG
+327 DI
-336 NGNNVVATVNMSVLP
+336 
-351 VSAEESTET
+351 
-360 DTSTEADPISTSAS
+360 
-374 SNSVTITGS
+374 
-383 QVEGVYG
+383 YG
-390 GYMQYYGD
+390 GYMEYYGD

-416 TNTSASGTSV
+416 TNTSASGTRV
-426 YGGYVLSSGSAPAL
+426 YGGYVAAPPIPTFL
-440 NASSNTVEISNT
+440 NYSSNTVEISNT
-452 AEKEYGVSTVTGG
+452 AEKKCGVST
-465 YTGYGDA
+465 
-472 NDNTVKIT
+472 
-480 GTKVTDDDEI
+480 
-490 YLTSVSSDITGGETE
+490 
-505 SGNADGNTVTLDT
+505 
-518 ITSSGIVYGGRAG
+518 
-531 NCNNV
+531 
-536 PEAVLM
+536 
-542 SVLAVSEEESTET
+542 EESTKT

-576 GSQVKGVYGG
+576 GSQVEGVYGG

-610 GGETGYMMNCITQ
+610 GGETGYMMNGITQ

-658 EEYGKVQTSGKSS
+658 FDNENKEYYEVRTSGKSS

-687 GGRSAMSDAIGN
+687 GGHSAMSDAIGN

-719 DNAIAIAGG
+719 DNAIAGG

-755 GYSEKGSSSN
+755 GYSEKGSSGN

-775 VKNLNYFQNLNFYV
+775 VKNLGYFQNLNFYV

-857 GFVDRKAAVKKQDDN
+857 GFVDRKAAVKKQDDS

-1118 AGIGWD
+1118 VGIGWD

>member
-26 AEAAVTVRSADG
+26 AEAAVTVGPVDG
-38 TEKSLT
+38 TEKPLT
-44 ETEFTSLY
+44 NTEFTSLY
-52 GNTHTHST
+52 GNTYTGST

-75 KGETVSPGGLSYAAT
+75 
-90 ANTLAGAYTLESKD
+90 NTLAGAYTLESGD

-112 TDGASVSFSNALDN
+112 TDGASVSFSNATDN
-126 WIAGGISMKGAAS
+126 WIAGGRSMKGAAS

-154 DTSSLEIAGG
+154 ATPSSLKIAGG
-164 VSVSGASA
+164 
-172 SAGASGNTVTLSNST
+172 
-187 AQSSYI
+187 
-193 YGGYMEYHGD
+193 
-203 TSAKADAVAGVNHN
+203 
-217 TVTLTNTSVSG
+217 
-228 TRVYGG
+228 
-234 YVSNSSSAPA
+234 
-244 LNASSNTVEISNTAE
+244 
-259 KEYGVFTVTGGY
+259 
-271 TKYGDANDNTVKIT
+271 
-285 GTKVTDDDEIY
+285 
-296 LTSVSSD
+296 
-303 ITGGETGSG
+303 ETESG

-383 QVEGVYG
+383 QVEGVYGGYMQYYGDTSAEADAVAGVNHNTVTLTNSTAQSSYIYG

-518 ITSSGIVYGGRAG
+518 ITSSGIVYGGRVG
-531 NCNNV
+531 NGNNV
-536 PEAVLM
+536 VATVNM
-542 SVLAVSEEESTET
+542 SVLPVSAEESTET

-610 GGETGYMMNCITQ
+610 GGETGYMVGWITQ

-658 EEYGKVQTSGKSS
+658 EKNGEVQTSGKSS

-687 GGRSAMSDAIGN
+687 GGHSAMSDAIGN

-719 DNAIAIAGG
+719 DNAIAGG
-728 FAEKGQ
+728 FAEEGQ

-755 GYSEKGSSSN
+755 GYSEKGSSGN

-775 VKNLNYFQNLNFYV
+775 VKNLGYFQNLNFYV

>member
-1 MKKNYKLLATL
+1 M
-12 VLSGL
+12 
-17 AGAAFGVLP
+17 
-26 AEAAVTVRSADG
+26 
-38 TEKSLT
+38 
-44 ETEFTSLY
+44 Y
-52 GNTHTHST
+52 GNTYTDST

-75 KGETVSPGGLSYAAT
+75 KGETVSSGGSSYT
-90 ANTLAGAYTLESKD
+90 DSTLAGAYAYTLESGD

-112 TDGASVSFSNALDN
+112 TDGASVSFSNAMDN
-126 WIAGGISMKGAAS
+126 WIAGGRSLKGAAS

-154 DTSSLEIAGG
+154 ATTSSLEIAGG
-164 VSVSGASA
+164 VTGASA
-172 SAGASGNTVTLSNST
+172 SASASGNTVTLSNST
-187 AQSSYI
+187 AWSSYI
-193 YGGYMEYHGD
+193 YGGY
-203 TSAKADAVAGVNHN
+203 
-217 TVTLTNTSVSG
+217 
-228 TRVYGG
+228 
-234 YVSNSSSAPA
+234 
-244 LNASSNTVEISNTAE
+244 
-259 KEYGVFTVTGGY
+259 
-271 TKYGDANDNTVKIT
+271 
-285 GTKVTDDDEIY
+285 
-296 LTSVSSD
+296 
-303 ITGGETGSG
+303 
-312 NADGNTVTLD
+312 
-322 TITSS
+322 
-327 GIVYGGRVG
+327 
-336 NGNNVVATVNMSVLP
+336 
-351 VSAEESTET
+351 
-360 DTSTEADPISTSAS
+360 
-374 SNSVTITGS
+374 
-383 QVEGVYG
+383 
-390 GYMQYYGD
+390 GYMEYYGD

-426 YGGYVLSSGSAPAL
+426 YGGYVSSSSSAPAL

-452 AEKEYGVSTVTGG
+452 AEKEYGVFTVTGG
-465 YTGYGDA
+465 CTEYGDA

-490 YLTSVSSDITGGETE
+490 YLTSVSSDITGGYTE
-505 SGNADGNTVTLDT
+505 YGNADGNTVTLDT

-542 SVLAVSEEESTET
+542 SVLPVSAEGSTET

-576 GSQVKGVYGG
+576 GSQVEGVYGG

-610 GGETGYMMNCITQ
+610 GGETGDMVGWIMQFGQ
-623 PGQLKDAENN
+623 PKDAENN

-687 GGRSAMSDAIGN
+687 GGHSAMSDAIGN

-713 GTGEAD
+713 GTGKAD
-719 DNAIAIAGG
+719 DNAIAGG
-728 FAEKGQ
+728 FAKEGQ

>member
-26 AEAAVTVRSADG
+26 AEAAVTVGPVDG
-38 TEKSLT
+38 TEKPLT
-44 ETEFTSLY
+44 NTEFTSLY
-52 GNTHTHST
+52 GNTYTGST

-75 KGETVSPGGLSYAAT
+75 
-90 ANTLAGAYTLESKD
+90 NTLAGAYTLESGD

-112 TDGASVSFSNALDN
+112 TDGASVSFSNATDN
-126 WIAGGISMKGAAS
+126 WIAGGRSMKGAAS

-154 DTSSLEIAGG
+154 ATPSSLKIAGG
-164 VSVSGASA
+164 
-172 SAGASGNTVTLSNST
+172 
-187 AQSSYI
+187 
-193 YGGYMEYHGD
+193 
-203 TSAKADAVAGVNHN
+203 
-217 TVTLTNTSVSG
+217 
-228 TRVYGG
+228 
-234 YVSNSSSAPA
+234 
-244 LNASSNTVEISNTAE
+244 
-259 KEYGVFTVTGGY
+259 
-271 TKYGDANDNTVKIT
+271 
-285 GTKVTDDDEIY
+285 
-296 LTSVSSD
+296 
-303 ITGGETGSG
+303 ETESG

-322 TITSS
+322 TIASS
-327 GIVYGGRVG
+327 GIVYGGRAG
-336 NGNNVVATVNMSVLP
+336 NGNNVAEAVLMSVLA
-351 VSAEESTET
+351 VSTEESTGT

-383 QVEGVYG
+383 QVEGVYGGYMQYYGDTSAEADAVAGVNHNTVTLTNSTAQSSYIYG

-518 ITSSGIVYGGRAG
+518 IASSGIVYGGRAG
-531 NCNNV
+531 NGNNV
-536 PEAVLM
+536 AEAVLM
-542 SVLAVSEEESTET
+542 SVLAVSTEESTGT

-610 GGETGYMMNCITQ
+610 GGETGYMVGWITQ

-658 EEYGKVQTSGKSS
+658 FDNEDKEYNEVQTSGKSS

-687 GGRSAMSDAIGN
+687 GGHSAMSDAIGN

-719 DNAIAIAGG
+719 DNAIAGG
-728 FAEKGQ
+728 FAEEGQ

-755 GYSEKGSSSN
+755 GYSEKGSSGN

-775 VKNLNYFQNLNFYV
+775 VKNLGYFQNLNFYV

-857 GFVDRKAAVKKQDDN
+857 GFVDRKAAVKKQDDS

>member
-26 AEAAVTVRSADG
+26 AEAAVTVGPVDG
-38 TEKSLT
+38 TEKPLT
-44 ETEFTSLY
+44 NTEFTSLY
-52 GNTHTHST
+52 GNTYTGST

-75 KGETVSPGGLSYAAT
+75 
-90 ANTLAGAYTLESKD
+90 NTLAGAYTLESGD

-112 TDGASVSFSNALDN
+112 TDGASVSFSNATDN
-126 WIAGGISMKGAAS
+126 WIAGGRSMKGAAS

-154 DTSSLEIAGG
+154 ATPSSLKIAGG
-164 VSVSGASA
+164 
-172 SAGASGNTVTLSNST
+172 
-187 AQSSYI
+187 
-193 YGGYMEYHGD
+193 
-203 TSAKADAVAGVNHN
+203 
-217 TVTLTNTSVSG
+217 
-228 TRVYGG
+228 
-234 YVSNSSSAPA
+234 
-244 LNASSNTVEISNTAE
+244 
-259 KEYGVFTVTGGY
+259 
-271 TKYGDANDNTVKIT
+271 
-285 GTKVTDDDEIY
+285 
-296 LTSVSSD
+296 
-303 ITGGETGSG
+303 ETESG

-426 YGGYVLSSGSAPAL
+426 YGGYVLSSSSAPAL

-465 YTGYGDA
+465 YTEYGDA

-518 ITSSGIVYGGRAG
+518 ITSSGIVYGGRVG
-531 NCNNV
+531 NGNNV
-536 PEAVLM
+536 VATVNM
-542 SVLAVSEEESTET
+542 SVLPVSAEESTET

-610 GGETGYMMNCITQ
+610 GGETGDMVGWITQ

-658 EEYGKVQTSGKSS
+658 EKYDEVQTSGKSS

-687 GGRSAMSDAIGN
+687 GGHSAMSDAIGN
-699 TVNIAGGIIGTESS
+699 TVNIAGGIIGMESS

-719 DNAIAIAGG
+719 DNAIAGG
-728 FAEKGQ
+728 FAEEGQ

-775 VKNLNYFQNLNFYV
+775 VKNLGYFQNLNFYV

>member
-26 AEAAVTVRSADG
+26 AEAAVTVGPVDG
-38 TEKSLT
+38 TEKPLT
-44 ETEFTSLY
+44 NTEFTSLY
-52 GNTHTHST
+52 GNTYTGST

-75 KGETVSPGGLSYAAT
+75 
-90 ANTLAGAYTLESKD
+90 NTLAGAYTLESGD

-112 TDGASVSFSNALDN
+112 TDGASVSFSNATDN
-126 WIAGGISMKGAAS
+126 WIAGGRSMKGAAS

-154 DTSSLEIAGG
+154 ATPSSLKIAGG
-164 VSVSGASA
+164 
-172 SAGASGNTVTLSNST
+172 
-187 AQSSYI
+187 
-193 YGGYMEYHGD
+193 
-203 TSAKADAVAGVNHN
+203 
-217 TVTLTNTSVSG
+217 
-228 TRVYGG
+228 
-234 YVSNSSSAPA
+234 
-244 LNASSNTVEISNTAE
+244 
-259 KEYGVFTVTGGY
+259 
-271 TKYGDANDNTVKIT
+271 
-285 GTKVTDDDEIY
+285 
-296 LTSVSSD
+296 
-303 ITGGETGSG
+303 ETESG

-383 QVEGVYG
+383 QVEGVYGGYMQYYGDTSAEADAVAGVNHNTVTLTNSTAQSSYIYGGYMQYYGDTSAEADAVAGVNHNTVTLTNSTAQSSYIYG

-518 ITSSGIVYGGRAG
+518 IASSGIVYGGRAG
-531 NCNNV
+531 NGNNV
-536 PEAVLM
+536 AEAVLM
-542 SVLAVSEEESTET
+542 SVLAVSTEESTGT

-567 ASSNSVTIT
+567 ASSNLVTIT

-610 GGETGYMMNCITQ
+610 GGETGYMVGWITQ

-658 EEYGKVQTSGKSS
+658 EKNGEVQTSGKSS

-687 GGRSAMSDAIGN
+687 GGHSAMSDAIGN

-719 DNAIAIAGG
+719 DNAIAGG
-728 FAEKGQ
+728 FAEEGQ

-755 GYSEKGSSSN
+755 GYSEKGSSGN

-775 VKNLNYFQNLNFYV
+775 VKNLGYFQNLNFYV

>member
-1 MKKNYKLLATL
+1 M
-12 VLSGL
+12 
-17 AGAAFGVLP
+17 
-26 AEAAVTVRSADG
+26 
-38 TEKSLT
+38 
-44 ETEFTSLY
+44 
-52 GNTHTHST
+52 H
-60 SGNTVSISGEGTVTL
+60 
-75 KGETVSPGGLSYAAT
+75 
-90 ANTLAGAYTLESKD
+90 
-104 ASNNKLSV
+104 
-112 TDGASVSFSNALDN
+112 
-126 WIAGGISMKGAAS
+126 
-139 GNQVTLSGVSLNLPD
+139 
-154 DTSSLEIAGG
+154 
-164 VSVSGASA
+164 
-172 SAGASGNTVTLSNST
+172 
-187 AQSSYI
+187 
-193 YGGYMEYHGD
+193 
-203 TSAKADAVAGVNHN
+203 
-217 TVTLTNTSVSG
+217 
-228 TRVYGG
+228 
-234 YVSNSSSAPA
+234 
-244 LNASSNTVEISNTAE
+244 
-259 KEYGVFTVTGGY
+259 
-271 TKYGDANDNTVKIT
+271 
-285 GTKVTDDDEIY
+285 
-296 LTSVSSD
+296 
-303 ITGGETGSG
+303 
-312 NADGNTVTLD
+312 
-322 TITSS
+322 
-327 GIVYGGRVG
+327 
-336 NGNNVVATVNMSVLP
+336 
-351 VSAEESTET
+351 
-360 DTSTEADPISTSAS
+360 
-374 SNSVTITGS
+374 
-383 QVEGVYG
+383 
-390 GYMQYYGD
+390 
-398 TSAEADAVAGVN
+398 
-410 HNTVTL
+410 
-416 TNTSASGTSV
+416 
-426 YGGYVLSSGSAPAL
+426 
-440 NASSNTVEISNT
+440 
-452 AEKEYGVSTVTGG
+452 
-465 YTGYGDA
+465 

-505 SGNADGNTVTLDT
+505 SGNADGNT

-531 NCNNV
+531 NGNNV
-536 PEAVLM
+536 AATVNM
-542 SVLAVSEEESTET
+542 SVLAVSAEESTET
-555 DTSTEADPISTS
+555 DTSTEAGPISTG

-576 GSQVKGVYGG
+576 GSQVEGVYGG

-610 GGETGYMMNCITQ
+610 GGETGYMMNWITQ

-658 EEYGKVQTSGKSS
+658 SEDKEYNEVQTSGKSS

-687 GGRSAMSDAIGN
+687 GGHSAMSDAIGN

-719 DNAIAIAGG
+719 DNAIAGG

-755 GYSEKGSSSN
+755 GYSEKGSSGN

-775 VKNLNYFQNLNFYV
+775 VKNLGYFQNLNFYV

-1026 GDFHGIIDSTAL
+1026 GDFHGIIDSTVL

>member
-26 AEAAVTVRSADG
+26 AEAAVTVGPVDG
-38 TEKSLT
+38 TEKPLT
-44 ETEFTSLY
+44 NTEFTSLY
-52 GNTHTHST
+52 GNTYTGST

-75 KGETVSPGGLSYAAT
+75 
-90 ANTLAGAYTLESKD
+90 NTLAGAYTLESGD

-112 TDGASVSFSNALDN
+112 TDGASVSFSNATDN
-126 WIAGGISMKGAAS
+126 WIAGGRSMKGAAS

-154 DTSSLEIAGG
+154 ATPSSLKIAGG
-164 VSVSGASA
+164 
-172 SAGASGNTVTLSNST
+172 
-187 AQSSYI
+187 
-193 YGGYMEYHGD
+193 
-203 TSAKADAVAGVNHN
+203 
-217 TVTLTNTSVSG
+217 
-228 TRVYGG
+228 
-234 YVSNSSSAPA
+234 
-244 LNASSNTVEISNTAE
+244 
-259 KEYGVFTVTGGY
+259 
-271 TKYGDANDNTVKIT
+271 
-285 GTKVTDDDEIY
+285 
-296 LTSVSSD
+296 
-303 ITGGETGSG
+303 ETESG

-322 TITSS
+322 TIASS
-327 GIVYGGRVG
+327 GIVYGGRAG
-336 NGNNVVATVNMSVLP
+336 NGNNVAEAVLMSVLA
-351 VSAEESTET
+351 VSTEESTGT

-383 QVEGVYG
+383 QVEGVYGGYMQYYGDTSAEADAVAGVNHNTVTLTNSTAQSSYIYGGYMQYYGDTSAEADAVAGVNHNTVTLTNSTAQSSYIYG

-518 ITSSGIVYGGRAG
+518 IASSGIVYGGRAG
-531 NCNNV
+531 NGNNV
-536 PEAVLM
+536 AEAVLM
-542 SVLAVSEEESTET
+542 SVLAVSTEESTGT

-610 GGETGYMMNCITQ
+610 GGETGYMVGWITQ

-658 EEYGKVQTSGKSS
+658 EKNGEVQTSGKSS

-687 GGRSAMSDAIGN
+687 GGHSAMSDAIGN

-719 DNAIAIAGG
+719 DNAIAGG
-728 FAEKGQ
+728 FAEEGQ
-734 ANNNTVNITGG
+734 VNNNTVNITGG

-755 GYSEKGSSSN
+755 GYSEKGSSGN

-775 VKNLNYFQNLNFYV
+775 VKNLGYFQNLNFYV

>member
-38 TEKSLT
+38 TETSLT
-44 ETEFTSLY
+44 KTEFTSLY
-52 GNTHTHST
+52 GNTYTDST

-75 KGETVSPGGLSYAAT
+75 KGETVSSGGSSYT
-90 ANTLAGAYTLESKD
+90 DSTLAGAYAYTLESGD

-112 TDGASVSFSNALDN
+112 TDGASVSFSNAMDN
-126 WIAGGISMKGAAS
+126 WIAGGRSLKGAAS

-154 DTSSLEIAGG
+154 ATTSSLEIAGG
-164 VSVSGASA
+164 VTGASA
-172 SAGASGNTVTLSNST
+172 SASASGNTVTLSNST

-193 YGGYMEYHGD
+193 YGGYGYMEYYGD
-203 TSAKADAVAGVNHN
+203 TSAEADAVAGVNHN
-217 TVTLTNTSVSG
+217 TVTLTNTSASG
-228 TRVYGG
+228 TSVYGG
-234 YVSNSSSAPA
+234 YVSSSSSAPA

-259 KEYGVFTVTGGY
+259 KEYGVFTVTGGC
-271 TKYGDANDNTVKIT
+271 TEYGDANDNTVKIT

-303 ITGGETGSG
+303 ITGGETKSG

-327 GIVYGGRVG
+327 GIVYGGRAG
-336 NGNNVVATVNMSVLP
+336 NGNNVPVLMSVLA
-351 VSAEESTET
+351 VSTEESTET

-390 GYMQYYGD
+390 G
-398 TSAEADAVAGVN
+398 
-410 HNTVTL
+410 
-416 TNTSASGTSV
+416 
-426 YGGYVLSSGSAPAL
+426 
-440 NASSNTVEISNT
+440 
-452 AEKEYGVSTVTGG
+452 
-465 YTGYGDA
+465 
-472 NDNTVKIT
+472 
-480 GTKVTDDDEI
+480 
-490 YLTSVSSDITGGETE
+490 
-505 SGNADGNTVTLDT
+505 
-518 ITSSGIVYGGRAG
+518 
-531 NCNNV
+531 
-536 PEAVLM
+536 
-542 SVLAVSEEESTET
+542 
-555 DTSTEADPISTS
+555 
-567 ASSNSVTIT
+567 
-576 GSQVKGVYGG
+576 

-610 GGETGYMMNCITQ
+610 GGETGYMMDWITQ

-643 GTVVGGEAAAANTFD
+643 GIVVGGKAAAANTFD
-658 EEYGKVQTSGKSS
+658 FDNEDKEYKEVQTSGKSS

-680 TVKNSVL
+680 TVKNSVR
-687 GGRSAMSDAIGN
+687 GGHSAMSDAIGN

-713 GTGEAD
+713 GTGKAD
-719 DNAIAIAGG
+719 DNAIAGG

-755 GYSEKGSSSN
+755 GYSEKGSSGN

-775 VKNLNYFQNLNFYV
+775 VKNLGYFQNLNFYV

>member
-26 AEAAVTVRSADG
+26 AEAAVTVGPVDG
-38 TEKSLT
+38 TEKPLT
-44 ETEFTSLY
+44 NTEFTSLY
-52 GNTHTHST
+52 GNTYTGST

-75 KGETVSPGGLSYAAT
+75 
-90 ANTLAGAYTLESKD
+90 NTLAGAYTLESGD

-112 TDGASVSFSNALDN
+112 TDGASVSFSNATNN
-126 WIAGGISMKGAAS
+126 WIAGGRSMKGAAS

-154 DTSSLEIAGG
+154 ATPSSLKIAGG
-164 VSVSGASA
+164 
-172 SAGASGNTVTLSNST
+172 
-187 AQSSYI
+187 
-193 YGGYMEYHGD
+193 
-203 TSAKADAVAGVNHN
+203 
-217 TVTLTNTSVSG
+217 
-228 TRVYGG
+228 
-234 YVSNSSSAPA
+234 
-244 LNASSNTVEISNTAE
+244 
-259 KEYGVFTVTGGY
+259 
-271 TKYGDANDNTVKIT
+271 
-285 GTKVTDDDEIY
+285 
-296 LTSVSSD
+296 
-303 ITGGETGSG
+303 ETESG

-416 TNTSASGTSV
+416 TNSTAQSSDIYGGYMQYYRDTSAEADAVAGVNHNTVTLTNSTAQSSDIYGGYMQYYRDTSAEADAVAGVNHNTVTLTNSTAQSSYIYGGYMKYYGDTSAEADAGVNHNTVTLTNTSASGTSV
-426 YGGYVLSSGSAPAL
+426 YGGYVSSSSAPAL

-452 AEKEYGVSTVTGG
+452 AEKKYGVSTVTGG
-465 YTGYGDA
+465 YTEYGDA

-480 GTKVTDDDEI
+480 GTKGTDDDEI

-531 NCNNV
+531 NGNDV
-536 PEAVLM
+536 AVTVLM
-542 SVLAVSEEESTET
+542 SVLPVSAEESTET
-555 DTSTEADPISTS
+555 DTS

-576 GSQVKGVYGG
+576 GSQVEGVYGG

-610 GGETGYMMNCITQ
+610 GGETGYMMNWITQ

-643 GTVVGGEAAAANTFD
+643 GTVVGGEAAAANTSD
-658 EEYGKVQTSGKSS
+658 EKYGEVQTSGKSS

-680 TVKNSVL
+680 TVKKSVL
-687 GGRSAMSDAIGN
+687 GGHSAMSDAIGN

-719 DNAIAIAGG
+719 DNAIAGG
-728 FAEKGQ
+728 FAKEGQ

-775 VKNLNYFQNLNFYV
+775 VKNLGYFQNLNFYV

>member
-26 AEAAVTVRSADG
+26 AEAAVTVGPVDG
-38 TEKSLT
+38 TEKPLT
-44 ETEFTSLY
+44 NTEFTSLY
-52 GNTHTHST
+52 GNTYTGST

-75 KGETVSPGGLSYAAT
+75 
-90 ANTLAGAYTLESKD
+90 NTLAGAYTLESGD

-112 TDGASVSFSNALDN
+112 TDGASVSFSNATDN
-126 WIAGGISMKGAAS
+126 WIAGGRSMKGAAS

-154 DTSSLEIAGG
+154 ATPSSLKIAGG
-164 VSVSGASA
+164 
-172 SAGASGNTVTLSNST
+172 
-187 AQSSYI
+187 
-193 YGGYMEYHGD
+193 
-203 TSAKADAVAGVNHN
+203 
-217 TVTLTNTSVSG
+217 
-228 TRVYGG
+228 
-234 YVSNSSSAPA
+234 
-244 LNASSNTVEISNTAE
+244 
-259 KEYGVFTVTGGY
+259 
-271 TKYGDANDNTVKIT
+271 
-285 GTKVTDDDEIY
+285 
-296 LTSVSSD
+296 
-303 ITGGETGSG
+303 ETESG

-383 QVEGVYG
+383 QVEGVYGGYMQYYGDTSAEADAVAGVNHNTVTLTNSTAQSSYIYG

-518 ITSSGIVYGGRAG
+518 IASSGIVYGGRAG
-531 NCNNV
+531 NGNNV
-536 PEAVLM
+536 AEAVLM
-542 SVLAVSEEESTET
+542 SVLAVSTEESTGT

-610 GGETGYMMNCITQ
+610 GGETGYMVGWITQ

-658 EEYGKVQTSGKSS
+658 EKNGEVQTSGKSS

-687 GGRSAMSDAIGN
+687 GGHSAMSDAIGN

-719 DNAIAIAGG
+719 DNAIAGG
-728 FAEKGQ
+728 FAEEGQ

-755 GYSEKGSSSN
+755 GYSEKGSSGN

-775 VKNLNYFQNLNFYV
+775 VKNLGYFQNLNFYV

-1118 AGIGWD
+1118 ADIGWD

>member
-26 AEAAVTVRSADG
+26 AEAAVTVGPVDG
-38 TEKSLT
+38 TEKPLT
-44 ETEFTSLY
+44 NTEFTSLY
-52 GNTHTHST
+52 GNTYTGST

-75 KGETVSPGGLSYAAT
+75 
-90 ANTLAGAYTLESKD
+90 NTLAGAYTLESGD

-112 TDGASVSFSNALDN
+112 TDGASVSFSNATDN
-126 WIAGGISMKGAAS
+126 WIAGGRSMKGAAS

-154 DTSSLEIAGG
+154 ATPSSLKIAGG
-164 VSVSGASA
+164 
-172 SAGASGNTVTLSNST
+172 
-187 AQSSYI
+187 
-193 YGGYMEYHGD
+193 
-203 TSAKADAVAGVNHN
+203 
-217 TVTLTNTSVSG
+217 
-228 TRVYGG
+228 
-234 YVSNSSSAPA
+234 
-244 LNASSNTVEISNTAE
+244 
-259 KEYGVFTVTGGY
+259 
-271 TKYGDANDNTVKIT
+271 
-285 GTKVTDDDEIY
+285 
-296 LTSVSSD
+296 
-303 ITGGETGSG
+303 ETESG

-322 TITSS
+322 TIASS
-327 GIVYGGRVG
+327 GIVYGGRAG
-336 NGNNVVATVNMSVLP
+336 NGNNVAEAVLMSVLA
-351 VSAEESTET
+351 VSTEESTGT

-383 QVEGVYG
+383 QVEGVYGGYMQYYGDTSAEADAVAGVNHNTVTLTNSTAQRSYIYGIYG

-518 ITSSGIVYGGRAG
+518 IASSGIVYGGRAG
-531 NCNNV
+531 NGNNV
-536 PEAVLM
+536 AEAVLM
-542 SVLAVSEEESTET
+542 SVLAVSTEESTGT

-610 GGETGYMMNCITQ
+610 GGETGYMVGWITQ

-658 EEYGKVQTSGKSS
+658 EKNGEVQTSGKSS

-687 GGRSAMSDAIGN
+687 GGHSAMSDAIGN

-719 DNAIAIAGG
+719 DNAIAGG
-728 FAEKGQ
+728 FAEEGQ

-755 GYSEKGSSSN
+755 GYSEKGSSGN

-775 VKNLNYFQNLNFYV
+775 VKNLGYFQNLNFYV

>member
-26 AEAAVTVRSADG
+26 AEAAVTVGSADG

-44 ETEFTSLY
+44 NTEFTSLY
-52 GNTHTHST
+52 GNQYMDST

-75 KGETVSPGGLSYAAT
+75 KGETVSPDGLST
-90 ANTLAGAYTLESKD
+90 ASTLAGAYALESGD

-112 TDGASVSFSNALDN
+112 TDGASVSFSNATDN
-126 WIAGGISMKGAAS
+126 WIAGRIAGGISMKGAAS

-154 DTSSLEIAGG
+154 ATTSSLKIAGG
-164 VSVSGASA
+164 VSGASA
-172 SAGASGNTVTLSNST
+172 SASASGNTVTLSNST

-193 YGGYMEYHGD
+193 YGGYGGYGYMEYYGD
-203 TSAKADAVAGVNHN
+203 TSAEADAVAGVNHNTVTLTNSTAQSSDIYGGYAEADAGVNHNTVTLTNSTAQSLDIYGGYIKYYGDTSAEADAVAGVNHN
-217 TVTLTNTSVSG
+217 TVTLTNTSASG

-234 YVSNSSSAPA
+234 YVAAAPPIPTV
-244 LNASSNTVEISNTAE
+244 LNVSSNTMEISNTAE
-259 KEYGVFTVTGGY
+259 KKYGVST
-271 TKYGDANDNTVKIT
+271 
-285 GTKVTDDDEIY
+285 
-296 LTSVSSD
+296 
-303 ITGGETGSG
+303 
-312 NADGNTVTLD
+312 
-322 TITSS
+322 
-327 GIVYGGRVG
+327 
-336 NGNNVVATVNMSVLP
+336 
-351 VSAEESTET
+351 EESTET

-383 QVEGVYG
+383 QVE
-390 GYMQYYGD
+390 
-398 TSAEADAVAGVN
+398 
-410 HNTVTL
+410 
-416 TNTSASGTSV
+416 
-426 YGGYVLSSGSAPAL
+426 
-440 NASSNTVEISNT
+440 
-452 AEKEYGVSTVTGG
+452 
-465 YTGYGDA
+465 
-472 NDNTVKIT
+472 
-480 GTKVTDDDEI
+480 
-490 YLTSVSSDITGGETE
+490 
-505 SGNADGNTVTLDT
+505 
-518 ITSSGIVYGGRAG
+518 
-531 NCNNV
+531 
-536 PEAVLM
+536 
-542 SVLAVSEEESTET
+542 
-555 DTSTEADPISTS
+555 
-567 ASSNSVTIT
+567 
-576 GSQVKGVYGG
+576 GVYGG

-610 GGETGYMMNCITQ
+610 GGETGYMMNWRITQ

-658 EEYGKVQTSGKSS
+658 NEDKEYNGVQTSGKSS

-687 GGRSAMSDAIGN
+687 GGYSAMSDAIGN

-719 DNAIAIAGG
+719 DNAIAGG
-728 FAEKGQ
+728 FAEEGQ

-775 VKNLNYFQNLNFYV
+775 VKNLGYFQNLNFYV

-857 GFVDRKAAVKKQDDN
+857 GFVDRKAAVKKQDDS

>member
-26 AEAAVTVRSADG
+26 AEAAVTVGPVDG
-38 TEKSLT
+38 TEKPLT
-44 ETEFTSLY
+44 NTEFTSLY
-52 GNTHTHST
+52 GNTYTGST

-75 KGETVSPGGLSYAAT
+75 
-90 ANTLAGAYTLESKD
+90 NTLAGAYTLESGD

-112 TDGASVSFSNALDN
+112 TDGASVSFSNATDN
-126 WIAGGISMKGAAS
+126 WIAGGRSMKGAAS

-154 DTSSLEIAGG
+154 ATPSSLKIAGG
-164 VSVSGASA
+164 
-172 SAGASGNTVTLSNST
+172 
-187 AQSSYI
+187 
-193 YGGYMEYHGD
+193 
-203 TSAKADAVAGVNHN
+203 
-217 TVTLTNTSVSG
+217 
-228 TRVYGG
+228 
-234 YVSNSSSAPA
+234 
-244 LNASSNTVEISNTAE
+244 
-259 KEYGVFTVTGGY
+259 
-271 TKYGDANDNTVKIT
+271 
-285 GTKVTDDDEIY
+285 
-296 LTSVSSD
+296 
-303 ITGGETGSG
+303 ETESG

-416 TNTSASGTSV
+416 TNSTAQSSYIYGIYGGYMQYYRDTSAEADAVAGVNHNTVTLTNSTAQSSYIYGGYMQYYGDTSAEADAVAGVNHNTVTLTNTSAFGTSV

-440 NASSNTVEISNT
+440 NAGSNTVEISNT

-518 ITSSGIVYGGRAG
+518 IASSGIVYGGRAG
-531 NCNNV
+531 NGNNV
-536 PEAVLM
+536 AEAVLM
-542 SVLAVSEEESTET
+542 SVLAVSTEESTGT

-610 GGETGYMMNCITQ
+610 GGETGYMVGWITQ

-658 EEYGKVQTSGKSS
+658 EKNGEVQTSGKSS

-687 GGRSAMSDAIGN
+687 GGHSAMSDAIGN

-719 DNAIAIAGG
+719 DNAIAGG
-728 FAEKGQ
+728 FAEEGQ

-755 GYSEKGSSSN
+755 GYSEKGSSGN

-775 VKNLNYFQNLNFYV
+775 VKNLGYFQNLNFYV

>member
-26 AEAAVTVRSADG
+26 AEAAVTVGPVDG
-38 TEKSLT
+38 TEKPLT
-44 ETEFTSLY
+44 NTEFTSLY
-52 GNTHTHST
+52 GNTYTGST

-75 KGETVSPGGLSYAAT
+75 
-90 ANTLAGAYTLESKD
+90 NTLAGAYTLESGD

-112 TDGASVSFSNALDN
+112 TDGASVSFSNATDN
-126 WIAGGISMKGAAS
+126 WIAGGRSMKGAAS

-154 DTSSLEIAGG
+154 ATPSSLKIAGG
-164 VSVSGASA
+164 
-172 SAGASGNTVTLSNST
+172 
-187 AQSSYI
+187 
-193 YGGYMEYHGD
+193 
-203 TSAKADAVAGVNHN
+203 
-217 TVTLTNTSVSG
+217 
-228 TRVYGG
+228 
-234 YVSNSSSAPA
+234 
-244 LNASSNTVEISNTAE
+244 
-259 KEYGVFTVTGGY
+259 
-271 TKYGDANDNTVKIT
+271 
-285 GTKVTDDDEIY
+285 
-296 LTSVSSD
+296 
-303 ITGGETGSG
+303 ETESG

-322 TITSS
+322 TIASS
-327 GIVYGGRVG
+327 GIVYGGRAG
-336 NGNNVVATVNMSVLP
+336 NGNNVAEAVLMSVLA
-351 VSAEESTET
+351 VSTEESTGT

-390 GYMQYYGD
+390 GYMQYYGDTSAEADAVAGVNHNTVTLTNSTAQSSYIYGIYGGYMQYYRD

-518 ITSSGIVYGGRAG
+518 IASSGIVYGGRAG
-531 NCNNV
+531 NGNNV
-536 PEAVLM
+536 AEAVLM
-542 SVLAVSEEESTET
+542 SVLAVSTEESTGT

-610 GGETGYMMNCITQ
+610 GGETGYMVGWITQ

-658 EEYGKVQTSGKSS
+658 EKNGEVQTSGKSS

-687 GGRSAMSDAIGN
+687 GGHSAMSDAIGN

-719 DNAIAIAGG
+719 DNAIAGG
-728 FAEKGQ
+728 FAEEGQ

-755 GYSEKGSSSN
+755 GYSEKGSSGN

-775 VKNLNYFQNLNFYV
+775 VKNLGYFQNLNFYV

>member
-52 GNTHTHST
+52 GNTYTDST

-75 KGETVSPGGLSYAAT
+75 KGETVSSGGSSYT
-90 ANTLAGAYTLESKD
+90 DSTLAGAYAYTLESGD

-112 TDGASVSFSNALDN
+112 TDGASVSFSNAMDN
-126 WIAGGISMKGAAS
+126 WIAGGRSLKGAAS

-154 DTSSLEIAGG
+154 ATTSSLEIAGG
-164 VSVSGASA
+164 VTGASA
-172 SAGASGNTVTLSNST
+172 SASASGNTVTLSNST

-193 YGGYMEYHGD
+193 YGGY
-203 TSAKADAVAGVNHN
+203 
-217 TVTLTNTSVSG
+217 
-228 TRVYGG
+228 
-234 YVSNSSSAPA
+234 
-244 LNASSNTVEISNTAE
+244 
-259 KEYGVFTVTGGY
+259 
-271 TKYGDANDNTVKIT
+271 
-285 GTKVTDDDEIY
+285 
-296 LTSVSSD
+296 
-303 ITGGETGSG
+303 
-312 NADGNTVTLD
+312 
-322 TITSS
+322 
-327 GIVYGGRVG
+327 
-336 NGNNVVATVNMSVLP
+336 
-351 VSAEESTET
+351 
-360 DTSTEADPISTSAS
+360 
-374 SNSVTITGS
+374 
-383 QVEGVYG
+383 
-390 GYMQYYGD
+390 GYMEYYGD

-518 ITSSGIVYGGRAG
+518 IASSGIVYGGRAG
-531 NCNNV
+531 NGNNV
-536 PEAVLM
+536 AEAVLM
-542 SVLAVSEEESTET
+542 SVLAVSTEESTGT

-610 GGETGYMMNCITQ
+610 GGETGYMVGWITQ

-658 EEYGKVQTSGKSS
+658 EKNGEVQTSGKSS

-687 GGRSAMSDAIGN
+687 GGHSAMSDAIGN

-719 DNAIAIAGG
+719 DNAIAGG
-728 FAEKGQ
+728 FAEEGQ

-755 GYSEKGSSSN
+755 GYSEKGSSGN

-775 VKNLNYFQNLNFYV
+775 VKNLGYFQNLNFYV

>member
-1 MKKNYKLLATL
+1 MQY
-12 VLSGL
+12 
-17 AGAAFGVLP
+17 
-26 AEAAVTVRSADG
+26 
-38 TEKSLT
+38 
-44 ETEFTSLY
+44 Y
-52 GNTHTHST
+52 
-60 SGNTVSISGEGTVTL
+60 
-75 KGETVSPGGLSYAAT
+75 
-90 ANTLAGAYTLESKD
+90 
-104 ASNNKLSV
+104 
-112 TDGASVSFSNALDN
+112 
-126 WIAGGISMKGAAS
+126 
-139 GNQVTLSGVSLNLPD
+139 
-154 DTSSLEIAGG
+154 
-164 VSVSGASA
+164 
-172 SAGASGNTVTLSNST
+172 
-187 AQSSYI
+187 
-193 YGGYMEYHGD
+193 GD
-203 TSAKADAVAGVNHN
+203 TSAEADAVAGVNHN
-217 TVTLTNTSVSG
+217 TVTLTNTSASG
-228 TRVYGG
+228 TSVYGG
-234 YVSNSSSAPA
+234 YVLSSGSAPA

-259 KEYGVFTVTGGY
+259 KEYGVFTVTGGC
-271 TKYGDANDNTVKIT
+271 TEYGDANDNTVKIT

-303 ITGGETGSG
+303 ITGGETKSG

-390 GYMQYYGD
+390 G
-398 TSAEADAVAGVN
+398 
-410 HNTVTL
+410 
-416 TNTSASGTSV
+416 
-426 YGGYVLSSGSAPAL
+426 
-440 NASSNTVEISNT
+440 
-452 AEKEYGVSTVTGG
+452 
-465 YTGYGDA
+465 
-472 NDNTVKIT
+472 
-480 GTKVTDDDEI
+480 
-490 YLTSVSSDITGGETE
+490 
-505 SGNADGNTVTLDT
+505 
-518 ITSSGIVYGGRAG
+518 
-531 NCNNV
+531 
-536 PEAVLM
+536 
-542 SVLAVSEEESTET
+542 
-555 DTSTEADPISTS
+555 
-567 ASSNSVTIT
+567 
-576 GSQVKGVYGG
+576 

-610 GGETGYMMNCITQ
+610 GGETGYMMDWITQ

-643 GTVVGGEAAAANTFD
+643 GIVVGGKAAAANTFD
-658 EEYGKVQTSGKSS
+658 FDNEDKEYKEVQTSGKSS

-680 TVKNSVL
+680 TLKNSVL
-687 GGRSAMSDAIGN
+687 GGHSAMSDAIGN

-719 DNAIAIAGG
+719 DNAIAGG

-755 GYSEKGSSSN
+755 GYSEKGSSGN

-775 VKNLNYFQNLNFYV
+775 VKNLGYFQNLNFYV

-857 GFVDRKAAVKKQDDN
+857 GFVDRKAAVKKQDDS

>member
-26 AEAAVTVRSADG
+26 AEAAVTVGPVDG
-38 TEKSLT
+38 TEKPLT
-44 ETEFTSLY
+44 NTEFTSLY
-52 GNTHTHST
+52 GNTYTGST

-75 KGETVSPGGLSYAAT
+75 
-90 ANTLAGAYTLESKD
+90 NTLAGAYTLESGD

-112 TDGASVSFSNALDN
+112 TDGASVSFSNATDN
-126 WIAGGISMKGAAS
+126 WIAGGRSMKGAAS

-154 DTSSLEIAGG
+154 ATPSSLKIAGG
-164 VSVSGASA
+164 
-172 SAGASGNTVTLSNST
+172 
-187 AQSSYI
+187 
-193 YGGYMEYHGD
+193 
-203 TSAKADAVAGVNHN
+203 
-217 TVTLTNTSVSG
+217 
-228 TRVYGG
+228 
-234 YVSNSSSAPA
+234 
-244 LNASSNTVEISNTAE
+244 
-259 KEYGVFTVTGGY
+259 
-271 TKYGDANDNTVKIT
+271 
-285 GTKVTDDDEIY
+285 
-296 LTSVSSD
+296 
-303 ITGGETGSG
+303 ETESG

-390 GYMQYYGD
+390 GYMQYYGDTSAEADAVAGVNHNTVTLTNSTAQRSYIYGIYGGYMQYYRD

-518 ITSSGIVYGGRAG
+518 ITSSGIVYGGRVG
-531 NCNNV
+531 NGNNV
-536 PEAVLM
+536 VATVNM
-542 SVLAVSEEESTET
+542 SVLPVSAEESTET

-610 GGETGYMMNCITQ
+610 GGETGYMVGWITQ

-658 EEYGKVQTSGKSS
+658 EKNGEVQTSGKSS

-687 GGRSAMSDAIGN
+687 GGHSAMSDAIGN

-719 DNAIAIAGG
+719 DNAIAGG
-728 FAEKGQ
+728 FAEEGQ

-755 GYSEKGSSSN
+755 GYSEKGSSGN

-775 VKNLNYFQNLNFYV
+775 VKNLGYFQNLNFYV

>member
-26 AEAAVTVRSADG
+26 AEAAVTVGPVDG
-38 TEKSLT
+38 TEKPLT
-44 ETEFTSLY
+44 NTEFTSLY
-52 GNTHTHST
+52 GNTYTGST

-75 KGETVSPGGLSYAAT
+75 
-90 ANTLAGAYTLESKD
+90 NTLAGAYTLESGD

-112 TDGASVSFSNALDN
+112 TDGASVSFSNATDN
-126 WIAGGISMKGAAS
+126 WIAGGRSMKGAAS

-154 DTSSLEIAGG
+154 ATPSSLKIAGG
-164 VSVSGASA
+164 
-172 SAGASGNTVTLSNST
+172 
-187 AQSSYI
+187 
-193 YGGYMEYHGD
+193 
-203 TSAKADAVAGVNHN
+203 
-217 TVTLTNTSVSG
+217 
-228 TRVYGG
+228 
-234 YVSNSSSAPA
+234 
-244 LNASSNTVEISNTAE
+244 
-259 KEYGVFTVTGGY
+259 
-271 TKYGDANDNTVKIT
+271 
-285 GTKVTDDDEIY
+285 
-296 LTSVSSD
+296 
-303 ITGGETGSG
+303 ETESG

-383 QVEGVYG
+383 QVEGVYGGYMQYYGDTSAEADAVAGVNHNTVTLTNSTAQSSYIYGIYG

-518 ITSSGIVYGGRAG
+518 ITSSGIVYGGRVG
-531 NCNNV
+531 NGNNV
-536 PEAVLM
+536 VATVNM
-542 SVLAVSEEESTET
+542 SVLPVSAEESTET

-610 GGETGYMMNCITQ
+610 GGETGYMVGWITQ

-658 EEYGKVQTSGKSS
+658 EKNGEVQTSGKSS

-687 GGRSAMSDAIGN
+687 GGHSAMSDAIGN

-719 DNAIAIAGG
+719 DNAIAGG
-728 FAEKGQ
+728 FAEEGQ

-755 GYSEKGSSSN
+755 GYSEKGSSGN

-775 VKNLNYFQNLNFYV
+775 VKNLGYFQNLNFYV

>member
-26 AEAAVTVRSADG
+26 AEAAVTVGPVDG
-38 TEKSLT
+38 TEKPLT
-44 ETEFTSLY
+44 NTEFTSLY
-52 GNTHTHST
+52 GNTYTGST

-75 KGETVSPGGLSYAAT
+75 
-90 ANTLAGAYTLESKD
+90 NTLAGAYTLESGD

-112 TDGASVSFSNALDN
+112 TDGASVSFSNATDN
-126 WIAGGISMKGAAS
+126 WIAGGRSMKGAAS

-154 DTSSLEIAGG
+154 ATPSSLKIAGG
-164 VSVSGASA
+164 
-172 SAGASGNTVTLSNST
+172 
-187 AQSSYI
+187 
-193 YGGYMEYHGD
+193 
-203 TSAKADAVAGVNHN
+203 
-217 TVTLTNTSVSG
+217 
-228 TRVYGG
+228 
-234 YVSNSSSAPA
+234 
-244 LNASSNTVEISNTAE
+244 
-259 KEYGVFTVTGGY
+259 
-271 TKYGDANDNTVKIT
+271 
-285 GTKVTDDDEIY
+285 
-296 LTSVSSD
+296 
-303 ITGGETGSG
+303 ETESG

-390 GYMQYYGD
+390 G
-398 TSAEADAVAGVN
+398 
-410 HNTVTL
+410 
-416 TNTSASGTSV
+416 
-426 YGGYVLSSGSAPAL
+426 
-440 NASSNTVEISNT
+440 
-452 AEKEYGVSTVTGG
+452 
-465 YTGYGDA
+465 
-472 NDNTVKIT
+472 
-480 GTKVTDDDEI
+480 
-490 YLTSVSSDITGGETE
+490 
-505 SGNADGNTVTLDT
+505 
-518 ITSSGIVYGGRAG
+518 
-531 NCNNV
+531 
-536 PEAVLM
+536 
-542 SVLAVSEEESTET
+542 
-555 DTSTEADPISTS
+555 
-567 ASSNSVTIT
+567 
-576 GSQVKGVYGG
+576 

-610 GGETGYMMNCITQ
+610 GGETGYMMDWITQ

-643 GTVVGGEAAAANTFD
+643 GIVVGGKAAAANTSDFD
-658 EEYGKVQTSGKSS
+658 NEAKEYKEVQTSGKSS

-687 GGRSAMSDAIGN
+687 GGHSAMSDAIGN

-713 GTGEAD
+713 GTGKAD
-719 DNAIAIAGG
+719 NNAIAGG

-755 GYSEKGSSSN
+755 GYSEKGSSGN

-775 VKNLNYFQNLNFYV
+775 VKNLGYFQNLNFYV

-1118 AGIGWD
+1118 VGIGWD